1 MKSFKVSI
9 ILPVY
14 NVEKYLGACLD
25 SLLAQT
31 LEEIEIVAVNDG
43 STDGSLQILQAYQAL
58 NPEKLFIYSTE
69 NHGVSRARNYGFAHS
84 HGEYVWFVDSDDYV
98 EPDACRLLYQK
109 ASTDGNDLVL
119 FRYYNVDSQTGAR
132 KEYIA
137 SCHNQNFRVAD
148 KPYELPA
155 ISPYPWIKFIHRD
168 LFNGLHFPEGIRFE
182 DLPVAY
188 LLAVKARSIGYLD
201 QCFYNYRKNVGF
213 LSRLTPSTLHIK
225 NAIIFLKEE
234 MEKLGL
240 FEQYRTELDFIA
252 IRHFF
257 YRFWKLLTNYETD
270 QKELKL
276 QLINELFDYIESNIP
291 DWENNHYVRYS
302 LPPHI
307 ARLLCLYGSRQEMT
321 AFVEACGQMTDQQQ
335 KAWIRDYKLSHKTS
349 PGYQPAEMIRRE
361 QTAAQFYGFA
371 YTGSLAP
378 DPEQILLEASRGK
391 EIPTWILKLLVHLMK
406 NFGEHHIIVSLTE
419 EKHTLFQ
426 ALLSRYLSGQAAAAE
441 NITLVCPDSEE
452 YGKALALS
460 GYIITDGPLP
470 YYFRKEEGQFVLLYC
485 GHKLYPET
493 VLNTPDSTA
502 DTGLW
507 QHTMFMADCLYFN
520 NAQNR
525 DIYLQEC
532 MTAHICKTPYILG
545 SSADIPVIPDE
556 SHRER
561 LRRNLQMEHMQ
572 TILYAPLLP
581 GSYIAD
587 TEQTFRNFMAAL
599 YIFDCEL
606 SDHQVMYL
614 HLDHER
620 EIDFSEFKHIKE
632 MPRDFDVPDFAA
644 ACDIFVSDYHNA
656 LSASFNTGTR
666 TLRFLCGTFFRQE
679 NPQTGCQNA
688 VSDNP
693 CDQRTD
699 SAQANASASSIDSF
713 FPAYPAFDNVPELVR
728 YIGQL
733 DKTVA
738 DSSSDCSH
746 GFDSRDQVT
755 DSPMRI
761 QGISFENSA
770 DSRIEPVHYLTDIVD
785 SLLNGRPLPYY
796 DPKAAEDTPASR
808 TRVLFFTGRKLS
820 QNLVRDFNALATQAP
835 EKEFWLAYND
845 FRNTDSAKYLAQ
857 LSPDCSCLPL
867 KPNPEKGKR
876 WKLASVLTSRMG
888 LHSLYPLSHIL
899 DLGKEEC
906 RKCLGS
912 AQFDEVIITSTDSIK
927 TVATLLAAAPTASYT
942 FDTFNPERYS
952 TSRPYRHQIAFLCR
966 LLKDTGSLELPAE
979 LTGLKL
985 TQNTGRDKGIL

>member
-14 NVEKYLGACLD
+14 NVEKYLSACLD

-43 STDGSLQILQAYQAL
+43 STDGSLQILQAYQSL
-58 NPEKLFIYSTE
+58 NPEKLFIFSTE

-84 HGEYVWFVDSDDYV
+84 HGEYVWFVDSDDFV
-98 EPDACRLLYQK
+98 EPDACRLLYEK
-109 ASTDGNDLVL
+109 ATADGNDLVL
-119 FRYYNVDSQTGAR
+119 FRYYNVDSETGVR

-168 LFNGLHFPEGIRFE
+168 LFNGLCFPEGIRFE

-188 LLAVKARSIGYLD
+188 LLAVKARSIGYVD

-213 LSRLTPSTLHIK
+213 LSRLTPSTLHIR
-225 NAIIFLKEE
+225 NAIIFMKEE

-240 FEQYRTELDFIA
+240 FEQYQTELDFIA
-252 IRHFF
+252 VRHFF

-276 QLINELFDYIESNIP
+276 QLINELFDYMESNIP

-307 ARLLCLYGSRQEMT
+307 GRLLCLYGSRQEMLS
-321 AFVEACGQMTDQQQ
+321 FVEACNGMTVQQQ
-335 KAWIRDYKLSHKTS
+335 KAWIKDYKLSHKTS
-349 PGYQPAEMIRRE
+349 PSYQPAEMIHRE
-361 QTAAQFYGFA
+361 KTSSQFYGFA

-391 EIPTWILKLLVHLMK
+391 EIPTWILKLLVHLLR
-406 NFGEHHIIVSLTE
+406 NFGEHQIIVSLTQ
-419 EKHTLFQ
+419 EKHALFQ
-426 ALLSRYLSGQAAAAE
+426 ALLNRYLSDSTALSE

-460 GYIITDGPLP
+460 GYVITDGPLP

-485 GHKLYPET
+485 GHNLYPET

-520 NAQNR
+520 NVQNR

-532 MTAHICKTPYILG
+532 MTANICKTPYIIG
-545 SSADIPVIPDE
+545 SSTHIPVIPNE
-556 SHRER
+556 SHREK
-561 LRRNLQMEHMQ
+561 LRRSLQMDSMQ

-606 SDHQVMYL
+606 SDHQVLYL

-620 EIDFSEFKHIKE
+620 EIDFSEFRHIKE
-632 MPRDFDVPDFAA
+632 MPKDFDVPDFAA

-656 LSASFNTGTR
+656 LSAKFSTETQII
-666 TLRFLCGTFFRQE
+666 RFLCGTFWNQE
-679 NPQTGCQNA
+679 
-688 VSDNP
+688 DE
-693 CDQRTD
+693 
-699 SAQANASASSIDSF
+699 F
-713 FPAYPAFDNVPELVR
+713 FPEYPAFDNVPELVR
-728 YIGQL
+728 YIRQL
-733 DKTVA
+733 DLGSGETPA
-738 DSSSDCSH
+738 SEE
-746 GFDSRDQVT
+746 
-755 DSPMRI
+755 SP
-761 QGISFENSA
+761 Q
-770 DSRIEPVHYLTDIVD
+770 YLLSDIVD

-796 DPKAAEDTPASR
+796 TPPAASDDTPPR

-820 QNLVRDFNALATQAP
+820 QNLVRDFNALAAQAP

-857 LSPDCSCLPL
+857 LSPDCSSLSL
-867 KPNPEKGKR
+867 KPDPEKGNR

-888 LHSLYPLSHIL
+888 LFSFYPLSHIL
-899 DLGKEEC
+899 DLGKEEYK
-906 RKCLGS
+906 KCMGGTR
-912 AQFDEVIITSTDSIK
+912 FDEVVITSTDSIK
-927 TVATLLAAAPTASYT
+927 TVATLLAAAPKASYT

-966 LLKDTGSLELPAE
+966 MLKDTGSLELPAE

-985 TQNTGRDKGIL
+985 TQSSGKNKDKGML

>member
-14 NVEKYLGACLD
+14 NVEKYLSACLD

-43 STDGSLQILQAYQAL
+43 STDGSLQILQAYQSL
-58 NPEKLFIYSTE
+58 NPEKLFIFSTE

-84 HGEYVWFVDSDDYV
+84 HGEYVWFVDSDDFV
-98 EPDACRLLYQK
+98 EPDACRLLYEK
-109 ASTDGNDLVL
+109 ATADGNDLVL
-119 FRYYNVDSQTGAR
+119 FRYYNVDSETGVR

-168 LFNGLHFPEGIRFE
+168 LFNGLCFPEGIRFE

-188 LLAVKARSIGYLD
+188 LLAVKARSIGYVD

-213 LSRLTPSTLHIK
+213 LSRLTPSTLHIR
-225 NAIIFLKEE
+225 NAIIFMKEE

-240 FEQYRTELDFIA
+240 FEQYQTELDFIA
-252 IRHFF
+252 VRHFF

-276 QLINELFDYIESNIP
+276 QLINELFDYMESNIP
-291 DWENNHYVRYS
+291 DWESNHYVRYS

-307 ARLLCLYGSRQEMT
+307 GRLLCLYGSRQEMIS
-321 AFVEACGQMTDQQQ
+321 FVEACNGMTVQQQ
-335 KAWIRDYKLSHKTS
+335 KAWIKDYKLSHKTS
-349 PGYQPAEMIRRE
+349 PSYQPAEMIHRE
-361 QTAAQFYGFA
+361 KTSSQFYGFA

-391 EIPTWILKLLVHLMK
+391 EIPTWILKLLVHLLR
-406 NFGEHHIIVSLTE
+406 NFGEHQIIVSLTQ
-419 EKHTLFQ
+419 EKHALFQ
-426 ALLSRYLSGQAAAAE
+426 ALLNRYLSDSTALSE

-460 GYIITDGPLP
+460 GYVITDGPLP

-485 GHKLYPET
+485 GHNLYPET

-520 NAQNR
+520 NVQNR

-532 MTAHICKTPYILG
+532 MTADICKTPYIIG
-545 SSADIPVIPDE
+545 SSTHIPVVPNE
-556 SHRER
+556 SHREK
-561 LRRNLQMEHMQ
+561 LRRSLQMDSMQ

-606 SDHQVMYL
+606 SDHQVLYL

-620 EIDFSEFKHIKE
+620 EIDFSEFRHIKE
-632 MPRDFDVPDFAA
+632 MPKDFDVPDFAA

-656 LSASFNTGTR
+656 LSAKFSTGTQII
-666 TLRFLCGTFFRQE
+666 RFLCGTFWNQE
-679 NPQTGCQNA
+679 
-688 VSDNP
+688 DE
-693 CDQRTD
+693 
-699 SAQANASASSIDSF
+699 F
-713 FPAYPAFDNVPELVR
+713 FPEYPAFDNVPESVR

-733 DKTVA
+733 DLGSGETPA
-738 DSSSDCSH
+738 SEE
-746 GFDSRDQVT
+746 
-755 DSPMRI
+755 SP
-761 QGISFENSA
+761 Q
-770 DSRIEPVHYLTDIVD
+770 YLLSDIVD

-796 DPKAAEDTPASR
+796 TPPAASDDTPPR

-820 QNLVRDFNALATQAP
+820 QNLVRDFNALAAQAP

-857 LSPDCSCLPL
+857 LSPDCSSLPL
-867 KPNPEKGKR
+867 KPDPEKGNR

-888 LHSLYPLSHIL
+888 LFSFYPLSHIL
-899 DLGKEEC
+899 ALGKEEYK
-906 RKCLGS
+906 KCMGETR
-912 AQFDEVIITSTDSIK
+912 FDEVVITSTDSIK
-927 TVATLLAAAPTASYT
+927 TVATLLAAAPKASYT

-966 LLKDTGSLELPAE
+966 MLKDTGSLELPAE

-985 TQNTGRDKGIL
+985 TQSSGKNKDKGML

>member
-14 NVEKYLGACLD
+14 NVEKYLSACLD

-43 STDGSLQILQAYQAL
+43 STDGSLQILQAYQSL
-58 NPEKLFIYSTE
+58 NPEKLFIFSTE

-84 HGEYVWFVDSDDYV
+84 HGEYVWFVDSDDFV
-98 EPDACRLLYQK
+98 EPDACRLLYEK
-109 ASTDGNDLVL
+109 ATADGNDLVL
-119 FRYYNVDSQTGAR
+119 FRYYNVDSETGVR

-168 LFNGLHFPEGIRFE
+168 LFNGLCFPEGIRFE

-188 LLAVKARSIGYLD
+188 LLAVKARSIGYVD

-213 LSRLTPSTLHIK
+213 LSRLTPSTLHIR
-225 NAIIFLKEE
+225 NAIIFMKEE

-240 FEQYRTELDFIA
+240 FEQYQTELNFIA
-252 IRHFF
+252 VRHFF

-276 QLINELFDYIESNIP
+276 QLINELFDYMESNIP
-291 DWENNHYVRYS
+291 DWESNHYVRYS

-307 ARLLCLYGSRQEMT
+307 GRLLCLYGSRQEMIS
-321 AFVEACGQMTDQQQ
+321 FVEACNGMTVQQQ
-335 KAWIRDYKLSHKTS
+335 KAWIKDYKLSHKTS
-349 PGYQPAEMIRRE
+349 PSYQPAEIIHRE
-361 QTAAQFYGFA
+361 KTSSQFYGFA

-391 EIPTWILKLLVHLMK
+391 EIPTWILKLLVHLLR
-406 NFGEHHIIVSLTE
+406 NFGEHQIIVSLTQ
-419 EKHTLFQ
+419 EKHALFQ
-426 ALLSRYLSGQAAAAE
+426 ALLNRYLSDSTALSE

-460 GYIITDGPLP
+460 GYVITDGPLP

-485 GHKLYPET
+485 GHNLYPET

-520 NAQNR
+520 NVQNR

-532 MTAHICKTPYILG
+532 MTANICKTPYIIG
-545 SSADIPVIPDE
+545 SSTHIPVIPNE
-556 SHRER
+556 SHREK
-561 LRRNLQMEHMQ
+561 LRRSLQMDSMQ

-606 SDHQVMYL
+606 SDHQVLYL

-620 EIDFSEFKHIKE
+620 EIDFSEFRHIKE
-632 MPRDFDVPDFAA
+632 MPKDFDVPDFAA
-644 ACDIFVSDYHNA
+644 ACDIFISDYHNA
-656 LSASFNTGTR
+656 LSAKFSTGTQII
-666 TLRFLCGTFFRQE
+666 RFLCGTFWNQE
-679 NPQTGCQNA
+679 
-688 VSDNP
+688 DE
-693 CDQRTD
+693 
-699 SAQANASASSIDSF
+699 F
-713 FPAYPAFDNVPELVR
+713 FPEYPAFDNVPELVR

-733 DKTVA
+733 DLGSGETPA
-738 DSSSDCSH
+738 SEE
-746 GFDSRDQVT
+746 
-755 DSPMRI
+755 SP
-761 QGISFENSA
+761 Q
-770 DSRIEPVHYLTDIVD
+770 YLLSDIVD

-796 DPKAAEDTPASR
+796 TPPAASDDTPPR

-820 QNLVRDFNALATQAP
+820 QNLVRDFNALAAQAP

-857 LSPDCSCLPL
+857 LSPDCSSLPL
-867 KPNPEKGKR
+867 KPDPEKGNR

-888 LHSLYPLSHIL
+888 LFSFYPLSHIL
-899 DLGKEEC
+899 ALGKEEYK
-906 RKCLGS
+906 KCMGETR
-912 AQFDEVIITSTDSIK
+912 FDEVVITSTDSIK
-927 TVATLLAAAPTASYT
+927 TVATLLAAAPKASYT

-966 LLKDTGSLELPAE
+966 MLKDTGSLELPAE

-985 TQNTGRDKGIL
+985 TQSSGKNKDKGML

>member
-14 NVEKYLGACLD
+14 NVEKYLSACLD

-43 STDGSLQILQAYQAL
+43 STDGSLQILQAYQSL
-58 NPEKLFIYSTE
+58 NPEKLFIFSTE

-84 HGEYVWFVDSDDYV
+84 HGEYVWFVDSDDFV
-98 EPDACRLLYQK
+98 EPDACRLLYEK
-109 ASTDGNDLVL
+109 ATADGNDLVL
-119 FRYYNVDSQTGAR
+119 FRYYNVDSETGVR

-168 LFNGLHFPEGIRFE
+168 LFNGLCFPEGIRFE

-188 LLAVKARSIGYLD
+188 LLAVKARSIGYVD

-213 LSRLTPSTLHIK
+213 LSRLTPSTLHIR
-225 NAIIFLKEE
+225 NAIIFMKKE

-240 FEQYRTELDFIA
+240 FEQYQTELDFIA
-252 IRHFF
+252 VRHFF

-291 DWENNHYVRYS
+291 NWENNHYVRYS

-307 ARLLCLYGSRQEMT
+307 GRLLCLYGSRQEMIS
-321 AFVEACGQMTDQQQ
+321 FVEACNGMTVQQQ
-335 KAWIRDYKLSHKTS
+335 KAWIKDYKLSHKTS
-349 PGYQPAEMIRRE
+349 PSYQPAEMIHRE
-361 QTAAQFYGFA
+361 KTSSQFYGFA

-391 EIPTWILKLLVHLMK
+391 EIPTWILKLLVHLLR
-406 NFGEHHIIVSLTE
+406 NFGEHQIIVSLTQ
-419 EKHTLFQ
+419 EKHALFQ
-426 ALLSRYLSGQAAAAE
+426 ALLNRYLSDSTALSE

-460 GYIITDGPLP
+460 GYVITDGPLP

-485 GHKLYPET
+485 GHNLYPET

-520 NAQNR
+520 NVQNR

-532 MTAHICKTPYILG
+532 MTANICKTPYIIG
-545 SSADIPVIPDE
+545 SSTHIPVIPNE
-556 SHRER
+556 SHREK
-561 LRRNLQMEHMQ
+561 LRRSLQMDSMQ

-606 SDHQVMYL
+606 SDHQVLYL

-620 EIDFSEFKHIKE
+620 EIDFSEFRHIKE
-632 MPRDFDVPDFAA
+632 MPKDFDVPDFAA

-656 LSASFNTGTR
+656 LSAKFSTGTQII
-666 TLRFLCGTFFRQE
+666 RFLCGTFWNQE
-679 NPQTGCQNA
+679 
-688 VSDNP
+688 DE
-693 CDQRTD
+693 
-699 SAQANASASSIDSF
+699 F
-713 FPAYPAFDNVPELVR
+713 FPEYPAFDNVPELVR

-733 DKTVA
+733 DLGSGETPA
-738 DSSSDCSH
+738 SEE
-746 GFDSRDQVT
+746 
-755 DSPMRI
+755 SP
-761 QGISFENSA
+761 Q
-770 DSRIEPVHYLTDIVD
+770 YLLSDIVD

-796 DPKAAEDTPASR
+796 TPPAASDDTPPR

-820 QNLVRDFNALATQAP
+820 QNLVRDFNALAAQAP

-857 LSPDCSCLPL
+857 LSPDCSSLPL
-867 KPNPEKGKR
+867 KPDPEKGNR

-888 LHSLYPLSHIL
+888 LFSFYPLSHIL
-899 DLGKEEC
+899 ALGKEEYK
-906 RKCLGS
+906 KCMGETR
-912 AQFDEVIITSTDSIK
+912 FDEVVITSTDSIK
-927 TVATLLAAAPTASYT
+927 TVATLLAAAPKASYT

-966 LLKDTGSLELPAE
+966 MLKDTGSLELPAE

-985 TQNTGRDKGIL
+985 TQSSGKNKDKGML

>member
-14 NVEKYLGACLD
+14 NVEKYLSACLD

-43 STDGSLQILQAYQAL
+43 STDGSLQILQAYQSL
-58 NPEKLFIYSTE
+58 NPEKLFIFSTE

-84 HGEYVWFVDSDDYV
+84 HGEYVWFVDSDDFV
-98 EPDACRLLYQK
+98 EPDACRLLYEK
-109 ASTDGNDLVL
+109 ATADGNDLVL
-119 FRYYNVDSQTGAR
+119 FRYYNVDSETGVR

-168 LFNGLHFPEGIRFE
+168 LFNGLCFPEGIRFE

-188 LLAVKARSIGYLD
+188 LLAVKARSIGYVD

-213 LSRLTPSTLHIK
+213 LSRLTPSTLHIR
-225 NAIIFLKEE
+225 NAIIFMKEE

-240 FEQYRTELDFIA
+240 FEQYQTELDFIA
-252 IRHFF
+252 VRHFF

-276 QLINELFDYIESNIP
+276 QLINELFDYMESNIP

-307 ARLLCLYGSRQEMT
+307 GRLLCLYGSRQEMIS
-321 AFVEACGQMTDQQQ
+321 FVEACNGMTVQQQ
-335 KAWIRDYKLSHKTS
+335 KAWIKDYKLSHKTS
-349 PGYQPAEMIRRE
+349 PSYQPAEMIHRE
-361 QTAAQFYGFA
+361 KTSSQFYGFA

-391 EIPTWILKLLVHLMK
+391 EIPTWILKLLVHLLR
-406 NFGEHHIIVSLTE
+406 NFGEHQIIVSLTQ
-419 EKHTLFQ
+419 EKHALFQ
-426 ALLSRYLSGQAAAAE
+426 ALLNRYLSDSTALSE

-460 GYIITDGPLP
+460 GYVITDGPLP

-485 GHKLYPET
+485 GHNLYPET

-520 NAQNR
+520 NVQNR

-532 MTAHICKTPYILG
+532 MTANICKTPYIIG
-545 SSADIPVIPDE
+545 SSTHIPVIPNE
-556 SHRER
+556 SHREK
-561 LRRNLQMEHMQ
+561 LRRSLQMDSMQ

-606 SDHQVMYL
+606 SDHQVLYL

-620 EIDFSEFKHIKE
+620 EIDFSEFRHIKE
-632 MPRDFDVPDFAA
+632 MPKDFDVPDFAA

-656 LSASFNTGTR
+656 LSAKFSTGTQII
-666 TLRFLCGTFFRQE
+666 RFLCGTFWNQE
-679 NPQTGCQNA
+679 
-688 VSDNP
+688 DE
-693 CDQRTD
+693 
-699 SAQANASASSIDSF
+699 F
-713 FPAYPAFDNVPELVR
+713 FPEYPAFDNVPELVR
-728 YIGQL
+728 YIGQ
-733 DKTVA
+733 
-738 DSSSDCSH
+738 
-746 GFDSRDQVT
+746 FDLGSGET
-755 DSPMRI
+755 PASEESP
-761 QGISFENSA
+761 Q
-770 DSRIEPVHYLTDIVD
+770 YLLSDIVD

-796 DPKAAEDTPASR
+796 TPAASDDTSPR

-820 QNLVRDFNALATQAP
+820 QNLVRDFNALAAQAP

-857 LSPDCSCLPL
+857 LSPDCSSLPL
-867 KPNPEKGKR
+867 KPDPEKGNR

-888 LHSLYPLSHIL
+888 LFSFYPLSHIL
-899 DLGKEEC
+899 DLGKEEYK
-906 RKCLGS
+906 KCMGGTR
-912 AQFDEVIITSTDSIK
+912 FDEVVITSTDSIK
-927 TVATLLAAAPTASYT
+927 TVATLLAAAPKTSYT

-966 LLKDTGSLELPAE
+966 MLKDTGSLELPAE

-985 TQNTGRDKGIL
+985 THGSGNNKDKRMF

>member
-14 NVEKYLGACLD
+14 NVEKYLSACLD

-43 STDGSLQILQAYQAL
+43 STDGSLQILQAYQSL
-58 NPEKLFIYSTE
+58 NPEKLFIFSTE

-84 HGEYVWFVDSDDYV
+84 HGEYVWFVDSDDFV
-98 EPDACRLLYQK
+98 EPDACRLLYEK
-109 ASTDGNDLVL
+109 ATADGNDLVL
-119 FRYYNVDSQTGAR
+119 FRYYNVDSETGVR

-168 LFNGLHFPEGIRFE
+168 RFNGLCFPEGIRFE

-188 LLAVKARSIGYLD
+188 LLAVKARSIGYVD

-213 LSRLTPSTLHIK
+213 LSRLTPSTLHIR
-225 NAIIFLKEE
+225 NAIIFMKKE

-240 FEQYRTELDFIA
+240 FEQYQTELDFIA
-252 IRHFF
+252 VRHFF

-291 DWENNHYVRYS
+291 DWESNHYVRYS

-307 ARLLCLYGSRQEMT
+307 GRLLCLYGSRQEMIS
-321 AFVEACGQMTDQQQ
+321 FVEACNGMTVQQQ
-335 KAWIRDYKLSHKTS
+335 KAWIKDYKLSHKTS
-349 PGYQPAEMIRRE
+349 PSYQPAEMIHRE
-361 QTAAQFYGFA
+361 KTSSQFYGFA

-391 EIPTWILKLLVHLMK
+391 EIPTWILKLLVHLLR
-406 NFGEHHIIVSLTE
+406 NFGEHQIIVSLVH
-419 EKHTLFQ
+419 EKHALFQ
-426 ALLSRYLSGQAAAAE
+426 ALLNRYLSDSTALSE

-460 GYIITDGPLP
+460 GYVITDGPLP

-485 GHKLYPET
+485 GHNLYPET

-520 NAQNR
+520 NVQNR

-532 MTAHICKTPYILG
+532 MTANICKTPYIIG
-545 SSADIPVIPDE
+545 SSTHIPVIPNE
-556 SHRER
+556 SHREK
-561 LRRNLQMEHMQ
+561 LRRSLQMDSMQ

-606 SDHQVMYL
+606 SDHQVLYL

-620 EIDFSEFKHIKE
+620 EIDFSEFRHIKE
-632 MPRDFDVPDFAA
+632 MPKDFDVPDFAA
-644 ACDIFVSDYHNA
+644 ACDIFISDYHNA
-656 LSASFNTGTR
+656 LSAKFSTGTQII
-666 TLRFLCGTFFRQE
+666 RFLCGTFWNQE
-679 NPQTGCQNA
+679 
-688 VSDNP
+688 DE
-693 CDQRTD
+693 
-699 SAQANASASSIDSF
+699 F
-713 FPAYPAFDNVPELVR
+713 FPEYPAFDNVPELVR

-733 DKTVA
+733 DLGSGETPA
-738 DSSSDCSH
+738 SEE
-746 GFDSRDQVT
+746 
-755 DSPMRI
+755 SP
-761 QGISFENSA
+761 Q
-770 DSRIEPVHYLTDIVD
+770 YLLSDIVD

-796 DPKAAEDTPASR
+796 TPAASDDTAPR

-820 QNLVRDFNALATQAP
+820 QNLVRDFNALAAQAP

-857 LSPDCSCLPL
+857 LSPDCSSLPL
-867 KPNPEKGKR
+867 KPDPEKGNR

-888 LHSLYPLSHIL
+888 LFSFYPLSHIL
-899 DLGKEEC
+899 DLGEEEYK
-906 RKCLGS
+906 KCMGETR
-912 AQFDEVIITSTDSIK
+912 FDEVVITSTDSIK
-927 TVATLLAAAPTASYT
+927 TVATLLAAAPKASYT

-966 LLKDTGSLELPAE
+966 MLKDTGSLELPAE

-985 TQNTGRDKGIL
+985 TQSSGKNKDKGML

>member
-14 NVEKYLGACLD
+14 NVEKYLSACLD

-43 STDGSLQILQAYQAL
+43 STDGSLQILQAYQSL
-58 NPEKLFIYSTE
+58 NPEKLFIFSTE

-84 HGEYVWFVDSDDYV
+84 HGEYVWFVDSDDFV
-98 EPDACRLLYQK
+98 EPDACRLLYEK
-109 ASTDGNDLVL
+109 ATADGNDLVL
-119 FRYYNVDSQTGAR
+119 FRYYNVDSETGIR

-168 LFNGLHFPEGIRFE
+168 LFNGLCFPEGIRFE

-188 LLAVKARSIGYLD
+188 LLAVKARSIGYVD

-213 LSRLTPSTLHIK
+213 LSRLTPSTLHIR
-225 NAIIFLKEE
+225 NAIIFMKEE

-240 FEQYRTELDFIA
+240 FEQYQTELDFIA
-252 IRHFF
+252 VRHFF

-276 QLINELFDYIESNIP
+276 QLINELFDYMESNIP

-307 ARLLCLYGSRQEMT
+307 GRLLCLYGSRQEMIS
-321 AFVEACGQMTDQQQ
+321 FIEACNGMTVQQQ
-335 KAWIRDYKLSHKTS
+335 KAWIKDYKLSHKTS
-349 PGYQPAEMIRRE
+349 PSYQPAEMIHRE
-361 QTAAQFYGFA
+361 KTSSQFYGFA

-391 EIPTWILKLLVHLMK
+391 EIPTWILKLLVHLLR
-406 NFGEHHIIVSLTE
+406 NFGEHQIIVSLTQ
-419 EKHTLFQ
+419 EKHALFQ
-426 ALLSRYLSGQAAAAE
+426 ALLNRYLSDSTALSE

-460 GYIITDGPLP
+460 GYVITDGPLP

-485 GHKLYPET
+485 GHNLYPET

-520 NAQNR
+520 NVQNR

-532 MTAHICKTPYILG
+532 MTANICKTPYIIG
-545 SSADIPVIPDE
+545 SSTHIPLIPNE
-556 SHRER
+556 SHREK
-561 LRRNLQMEHMQ
+561 LRRSLQMDSMQ

-606 SDHQVMYL
+606 SDHQVLYL

-620 EIDFSEFKHIKE
+620 EIDFSEFRHIKE
-632 MPRDFDVPDFAA
+632 MPKDFDVPDFAA
-644 ACDIFVSDYHNA
+644 ACDIFISDYHNA
-656 LSASFNTGTR
+656 LSAKFSTGTQII
-666 TLRFLCGTFFRQE
+666 RFLCGTFWNQE
-679 NPQTGCQNA
+679 
-688 VSDNP
+688 DE
-693 CDQRTD
+693 
-699 SAQANASASSIDSF
+699 F
-713 FPAYPAFDNVPELVR
+713 FPEYPAFDNVPELVR

-733 DKTVA
+733 DLGSGETPA
-738 DSSSDCSH
+738 SEE
-746 GFDSRDQVT
+746 
-755 DSPMRI
+755 SP
-761 QGISFENSA
+761 Q
-770 DSRIEPVHYLTDIVD
+770 YLLSDIVD

-796 DPKAAEDTPASR
+796 TPPAASDDTPPR

-820 QNLVRDFNALATQAP
+820 QNLVRDFNALAAQAP

-857 LSPDCSCLPL
+857 LSPDCSSLPL
-867 KPNPEKGKR
+867 KPDPEKGNR

-888 LHSLYPLSHIL
+888 LFSFYPLSHIL
-899 DLGKEEC
+899 ALGKEEYK
-906 RKCLGS
+906 KCMGETR
-912 AQFDEVIITSTDSIK
+912 FDEVVITSTDSIK
-927 TVATLLAAAPTASYT
+927 TVATLLAAAPKASYT

-966 LLKDTGSLELPAE
+966 MLKDTGSLELPAE

-985 TQNTGRDKGIL
+985 TQSSGKNKDKGTL

>member
-14 NVEKYLGACLD
+14 NVEKYLSACLD

-43 STDGSLQILQAYQAL
+43 STDGSLQILQAYQSL
-58 NPEKLFIYSTE
+58 NPEKLFIFSTE

-84 HGEYVWFVDSDDYV
+84 HGEYVWFVDSDDFV
-98 EPDACRLLYQK
+98 EPDACRLLYEK
-109 ASTDGNDLVL
+109 ATADGNDLVL
-119 FRYYNVDSQTGAR
+119 FRYYNVDSETGVR
-132 KEYIA
+132 KEYLA

-168 LFNGLHFPEGIRFE
+168 LFNGLCFPEGIRFE

-188 LLAVKARSIGYLD
+188 LLAVKARSIGYVD

-213 LSRLTPSTLHIK
+213 LSRLTTSTLHIR
-225 NAIIFLKEE
+225 NAIIFMKEE

-240 FEQYRTELDFIA
+240 FEQYQTELDFIA
-252 IRHFF
+252 VRHFF

-276 QLINELFDYIESNIP
+276 QLINELFDYMESNIP

-307 ARLLCLYGSRQEMT
+307 GRLLCLYGSRQEMIS
-321 AFVEACGQMTDQQQ
+321 FIEACNGMTVQQQ
-335 KAWIRDYKLSHKTS
+335 KAWIKDYKLSHKTS
-349 PGYQPAEMIRRE
+349 PSYQPAEMIHRE
-361 QTAAQFYGFA
+361 KTSSQFYGFA

-391 EIPTWILKLLVHLMK
+391 EIPTWILKLLVHLLR
-406 NFGEHHIIVSLTE
+406 NFGEHQIIVSLTQ
-419 EKHTLFQ
+419 EKHALFQ
-426 ALLSRYLSGQAAAAE
+426 ALLNRYLSDSTALSE

-460 GYIITDGPLP
+460 GYVITDGPLP

-485 GHKLYPET
+485 GHNLYPET

-520 NAQNR
+520 NVQNR

-532 MTAHICKTPYILG
+532 MTANICKTPYIIG
-545 SSADIPVIPDE
+545 SSTHIPLIPNE
-556 SHRER
+556 SHREK
-561 LRRNLQMEHMQ
+561 LRRSLQMDSMQ

-606 SDHQVMYL
+606 SDHQVLYL
-614 HLDHER
+614 HLDHDR
-620 EIDFSEFKHIKE
+620 EIDFSEFRHIKE
-632 MPRDFDVPDFAA
+632 MPKDFDVPDFAA
-644 ACDIFVSDYHNA
+644 ACDIFISDYHNA
-656 LSASFNTGTR
+656 LSAKFSTGTQII
-666 TLRFLCGTFFRQE
+666 RFLCGTFWNQE
-679 NPQTGCQNA
+679 
-688 VSDNP
+688 DE
-693 CDQRTD
+693 
-699 SAQANASASSIDSF
+699 F
-713 FPAYPAFDNVPELVR
+713 FPEYPAFDNVPELVR

-733 DKTVA
+733 DLGSGETPA
-738 DSSSDCSH
+738 SEE
-746 GFDSRDQVT
+746 
-755 DSPMRI
+755 SP
-761 QGISFENSA
+761 Q
-770 DSRIEPVHYLTDIVD
+770 YLLSDIVD

-796 DPKAAEDTPASR
+796 TPPAASDDTPPR

-820 QNLVRDFNALATQAP
+820 QNLVRDFNALAAQAP

-857 LSPDCSCLPL
+857 LSPDCSSLPL
-867 KPNPEKGKR
+867 KPDPEKGNR

-888 LHSLYPLSHIL
+888 LFSFYPLSHIL
-899 DLGKEEC
+899 ALGKEEYK
-906 RKCLGS
+906 KCMGETR
-912 AQFDEVIITSTDSIK
+912 FDEVVITSTDSIK
-927 TVATLLAAAPTASYT
+927 TVATLLAAAPKASYT

-966 LLKDTGSLELPAE
+966 MLKDTGSLELPAE

-985 TQNTGRDKGIL
+985 TQSSGKNKDKGML

>member
-14 NVEKYLGACLD
+14 NVEKYLSACLD

-43 STDGSLQILQAYQAL
+43 STDGSLQILQAYQSL
-58 NPEKLFIYSTE
+58 NPEKLFIFSTE

-84 HGEYVWFVDSDDYV
+84 HGEYVWFVDSDDFV
-98 EPDACRLLYQK
+98 EPDACRLLYEK
-109 ASTDGNDLVL
+109 ATADGNDLVL
-119 FRYYNVDSQTGAR
+119 FRYYNVDSETGVR

-168 LFNGLHFPEGIRFE
+168 LFNGLCFPEGIRFE

-188 LLAVKARSIGYLD
+188 LLAVKARSIGYVD

-213 LSRLTPSTLHIK
+213 LSRLTPSTLHIR
-225 NAIIFLKEE
+225 NAIIFMKEE

-240 FEQYRTELDFIA
+240 FEQYQTELDFIA
-252 IRHFF
+252 VRHFF

-276 QLINELFDYIESNIP
+276 QLINELFDYMESNIP

-307 ARLLCLYGSRQEMT
+307 GRLLCLYGSRQEMIS
-321 AFVEACGQMTDQQQ
+321 FVEACNGMTVQQQ
-335 KAWIRDYKLSHKTS
+335 KAWIKDYKLSHKTS
-349 PGYQPAEMIRRE
+349 PSYQPAEMIHRE
-361 QTAAQFYGFA
+361 KTSSQFYGFA

-391 EIPTWILKLLVHLMK
+391 EIPTWILKLLVHLLR
-406 NFGEHHIIVSLTE
+406 NFGEHQIIVSLTQ
-419 EKHTLFQ
+419 EKHALFQ
-426 ALLSRYLSGQAAAAE
+426 ALLNRYLSDSTALSE

-460 GYIITDGPLP
+460 GYVITDGPLP

-485 GHKLYPET
+485 GHNLYPET

-520 NAQNR
+520 NVQNR

-532 MTAHICKTPYILG
+532 MTANICKTPYIIG
-545 SSADIPVIPDE
+545 SSTHIPVIPNE
-556 SHRER
+556 SHREK
-561 LRRNLQMEHMQ
+561 LRRSLQMDSMQ

-587 TEQTFRNFMAAL
+587 TEQAFRNFMAAL

-606 SDHQVMYL
+606 SDHQVLYL

-620 EIDFSEFKHIKE
+620 EIDFSEFRHIKE
-632 MPRDFDVPDFAA
+632 MPKDFDVPDFAA
-644 ACDIFVSDYHNA
+644 ACDIFISDYHNA
-656 LSASFNTGTR
+656 LSAKFSTGTQII
-666 TLRFLCGTFFRQE
+666 RFLCGTFWNQE
-679 NPQTGCQNA
+679 
-688 VSDNP
+688 DE
-693 CDQRTD
+693 
-699 SAQANASASSIDSF
+699 F
-713 FPAYPAFDNVPELVR
+713 FPEYPAFDNVPELVR

-733 DKTVA
+733 DLGSGETPA
-738 DSSSDCSH
+738 SEE
-746 GFDSRDQVT
+746 
-755 DSPMRI
+755 SP
-761 QGISFENSA
+761 Q
-770 DSRIEPVHYLTDIVD
+770 YLLSDIVD

-796 DPKAAEDTPASR
+796 TPPAASDDTPPR

-820 QNLVRDFNALATQAP
+820 QNLVRDFNALAAQAP

-857 LSPDCSCLPL
+857 LSPDCSSLPL
-867 KPNPEKGKR
+867 KPDPEKGNR

-888 LHSLYPLSHIL
+888 LFSFYPLSHIL
-899 DLGKEEC
+899 DLGKEEYK
-906 RKCLGS
+906 KCMGETR
-912 AQFDEVIITSTDSIK
+912 FDEVVITSTDSIK
-927 TVATLLAAAPTASYT
+927 TVATLLAAAPKASYT

-966 LLKDTGSLELPAE
+966 MLKDTGSLELPAE

-985 TQNTGRDKGIL
+985 TQSSGKNKDKGML

>member
-14 NVEKYLGACLD
+14 NVEKYLSACLD

-43 STDGSLQILQAYQAL
+43 STDGSLQILQAYQSL
-58 NPEKLFIYSTE
+58 NPEKLFIFSTE

-84 HGEYVWFVDSDDYV
+84 HGEYVWFVDSDDFV
-98 EPDACRLLYQK
+98 EPDACRLLYEK
-109 ASTDGNDLVL
+109 ATADGNDLVL
-119 FRYYNVDSQTGAR
+119 FRYYNVDSETGIR

-168 LFNGLHFPEGIRFE
+168 LFNGLCFPEGIRFE

-188 LLAVKARSIGYLD
+188 LLAVKARSIGYVD

-213 LSRLTPSTLHIK
+213 LSRLTPSTLHIR
-225 NAIIFLKEE
+225 NAIIFMKEE

-240 FEQYRTELDFIA
+240 FEQYQTELDFIA
-252 IRHFF
+252 VRHFF

-276 QLINELFDYIESNIP
+276 QLINELFDYMDSNIP

-307 ARLLCLYGSRQEMT
+307 GRLLCLYGSRQEMIS
-321 AFVEACGQMTDQQQ
+321 FIEACNGMTVQQQ
-335 KAWIRDYKLSHKTS
+335 KAWIKDYKLSHKTS
-349 PGYQPAEMIRRE
+349 PSYQPAEMIHRE
-361 QTAAQFYGFA
+361 KTSSQFYGFA

-391 EIPTWILKLLVHLMK
+391 EIPTWILKLLVHLLR
-406 NFGEHHIIVSLTE
+406 NFGEHQIIVSLTQ
-419 EKHTLFQ
+419 EKHALFQ
-426 ALLSRYLSGQAAAAE
+426 ALLNRYLSDSTALSE

-460 GYIITDGPLP
+460 GYVITDGPLP

-485 GHKLYPET
+485 GHNLYPET

-520 NAQNR
+520 NVQNR

-532 MTAHICKTPYILG
+532 MTANICKTPYIIG
-545 SSADIPVIPDE
+545 SSTHIPVIPNE

-561 LRRNLQMEHMQ
+561 LRRSLQMDSMQ

-606 SDHQVMYL
+606 SDHQVLYL

-620 EIDFSEFKHIKE
+620 EIDFSEFRHIKE
-632 MPRDFDVPDFAA
+632 MPKDFDVPDFAA
-644 ACDIFVSDYHNA
+644 ACDIFISDYHNA
-656 LSASFNTGTR
+656 LSAKFSTGTQII
-666 TLRFLCGTFFRQE
+666 RFLCGTFWNQE
-679 NPQTGCQNA
+679 
-688 VSDNP
+688 DE
-693 CDQRTD
+693 
-699 SAQANASASSIDSF
+699 F
-713 FPAYPAFDNVPELVR
+713 FPEYPAFDNVPELVR

-733 DKTVA
+733 DLGSGETPA
-738 DSSSDCSH
+738 SEE
-746 GFDSRDQVT
+746 
-755 DSPMRI
+755 SP
-761 QGISFENSA
+761 Q
-770 DSRIEPVHYLTDIVD
+770 YLLSDIVD

-796 DPKAAEDTPASR
+796 TPPAASDDTPPR

-820 QNLVRDFNALATQAP
+820 QNLVRDFNALAAQAP

-857 LSPDCSCLPL
+857 LSPDCSSLPL
-867 KPNPEKGKR
+867 KPDPEKGNR

-888 LHSLYPLSHIL
+888 LFSFYPLSHIL
-899 DLGKEEC
+899 ALGKEEYK
-906 RKCLGS
+906 KCMGETR
-912 AQFDEVIITSTDSIK
+912 FDEVVITSTDSIK
-927 TVATLLAAAPTASYT
+927 TVATLLAAAPKASYT

-966 LLKDTGSLELPAE
+966 MLKDTGSLELPAE

-985 TQNTGRDKGIL
+985 TQSSGKNKDKGML

>member
-14 NVEKYLGACLD
+14 NVEKYLSACLD

-43 STDGSLQILQAYQAL
+43 STDGSLQILQAYQSL
-58 NPEKLFIYSTE
+58 NPEKLFIFSTE

-84 HGEYVWFVDSDDYV
+84 HGEYVWFVDSDDFV
-98 EPDACRLLYQK
+98 EPDACRLLYEK
-109 ASTDGNDLVL
+109 ATADGNDLVL
-119 FRYYNVDSQTGAR
+119 FRYYNVDSETGVR

-137 SCHNQNFRVAD
+137 SCHNQNFCVAD

-168 LFNGLHFPEGIRFE
+168 LFNGLCFPEGIRFE

-188 LLAVKARSIGYLD
+188 LLAVKARSIGYVD

-213 LSRLTPSTLHIK
+213 LSRLTPSTLHIR
-225 NAIIFLKEE
+225 NAIIFMKEE

-240 FEQYRTELDFIA
+240 FEQYQTELDFIA
-252 IRHFF
+252 VRHFF

-276 QLINELFDYIESNIP
+276 QLINELFDYMESNIP
-291 DWENNHYVRYS
+291 DWESNHYVRYS

-307 ARLLCLYGSRQEMT
+307 GRLLCLYGSRQEMIS
-321 AFVEACGQMTDQQQ
+321 FVEACNGMTVQQQ
-335 KAWIRDYKLSHKTS
+335 KAWIKDYKLSHKTS
-349 PGYQPAEMIRRE
+349 PSYQPAEMIHRE
-361 QTAAQFYGFA
+361 KTSSQFYGFA

-391 EIPTWILKLLVHLMK
+391 EIPTWILKLLVHLLR
-406 NFGEHHIIVSLTE
+406 NFGEHQIIVSLTQ
-419 EKHTLFQ
+419 EKHALFQ
-426 ALLSRYLSGQAAAAE
+426 ALLNRYLSDSTALSE

-460 GYIITDGPLP
+460 GYVITDGPLP

-485 GHKLYPET
+485 GHNLYPET

-520 NAQNR
+520 NVQNR

-532 MTAHICKTPYILG
+532 MTANICKTPYIIG
-545 SSADIPVIPDE
+545 SSTHIPVIPNE
-556 SHRER
+556 SHREK
-561 LRRNLQMEHMQ
+561 LRRSLQMDSMQ

-606 SDHQVMYL
+606 SDHQVLYL

-620 EIDFSEFKHIKE
+620 EIDFSEFRHIKE
-632 MPRDFDVPDFAA
+632 MPKDFDVPDFAA

-656 LSASFNTGTR
+656 LSAKFSTETQII
-666 TLRFLCGTFFRQE
+666 RFLCGTFWNQE
-679 NPQTGCQNA
+679 
-688 VSDNP
+688 DE
-693 CDQRTD
+693 
-699 SAQANASASSIDSF
+699 F
-713 FPAYPAFDNVPELVR
+713 FPEYPAFDNVPELVR

-733 DKTVA
+733 DLGSGETPA
-738 DSSSDCSH
+738 SEE
-746 GFDSRDQVT
+746 
-755 DSPMRI
+755 SP
-761 QGISFENSA
+761 Q
-770 DSRIEPVHYLTDIVD
+770 YLLSDIVD

-796 DPKAAEDTPASR
+796 TPAVSDDTPPR

-820 QNLVRDFNALATQAP
+820 QNLVRDFNALAAQAP

-857 LSPDCSCLPL
+857 LSPDCSSLPL
-867 KPNPEKGKR
+867 KPDPEKGKR

-888 LHSLYPLSHIL
+888 LFSFYPLSHIL
-899 DLGKEEC
+899 DLGKEEYK
-906 RKCLGS
+906 KCMGGTR
-912 AQFDEVIITSTDSIK
+912 FDEVVITSTDSIK
-927 TVATLLAAAPTASYT
+927 TVATLLAAAPKTSYT

-966 LLKDTGSLELPAE
+966 MLKDTGSLELPAE

-985 TQNTGRDKGIL
+985 TQSSGKNKDKGML

>member
-14 NVEKYLGACLD
+14 NVEKYLSACLD

-43 STDGSLQILQAYQAL
+43 STDGSLQILQAYQSL
-58 NPEKLFIYSTE
+58 NPEKLFIFSTE

-84 HGEYVWFVDSDDYV
+84 HGEYVWFVDSDDFV
-98 EPDACRLLYQK
+98 EPDACRLLYEK
-109 ASTDGNDLVL
+109 ATADGNDLVL
-119 FRYYNVDSQTGAR
+119 FRYYNVDSETGVR

-168 LFNGLHFPEGIRFE
+168 LFNGLCFPEGIRFE

-188 LLAVKARSIGYLD
+188 LLAVKARSIGYVD

-213 LSRLTPSTLHIK
+213 LSRLTPSTLHIR
-225 NAIIFLKEE
+225 NAIIFMKEE

-240 FEQYRTELDFIA
+240 FEQYQTELDFIA
-252 IRHFF
+252 VRHFF

-276 QLINELFDYIESNIP
+276 QLINELFDYMESNIP

-307 ARLLCLYGSRQEMT
+307 GRLLCLYGSRQEMSS
-321 AFVEACGQMTDQQQ
+321 FVEACNGMTVQQQ
-335 KAWIRDYKLSHKTS
+335 KAWIKDYKLSHKTS
-349 PGYQPAEMIRRE
+349 PSYQPAEMIHRE
-361 QTAAQFYGFA
+361 KTSSQFYGFA

-391 EIPTWILKLLVHLMK
+391 EIPTWILKLLVHLLR
-406 NFGEHHIIVSLTE
+406 NFGEHQIIVSLTQ
-419 EKHTLFQ
+419 EKHALFQ
-426 ALLSRYLSGQAAAAE
+426 ALLNRYLSDSTALSE

-460 GYIITDGPLP
+460 GYVITDGPLP

-485 GHKLYPET
+485 GHNLYPET

-520 NAQNR
+520 NVQNR

-532 MTAHICKTPYILG
+532 MTANICKTPYIIG
-545 SSADIPVIPDE
+545 SSTHIPVIPNE
-556 SHRER
+556 SHREK
-561 LRRNLQMEHMQ
+561 LRRSLQMDSMQ

-606 SDHQVMYL
+606 SDHQVLYL

-620 EIDFSEFKHIKE
+620 EIDFSEFRHIKE
-632 MPRDFDVPDFAA
+632 MPKDFDVPDFAA

-656 LSASFNTGTR
+656 LSAKFSTETQII
-666 TLRFLCGTFFRQE
+666 RFLCGTFWNQE
-679 NPQTGCQNA
+679 
-688 VSDNP
+688 DE
-693 CDQRTD
+693 
-699 SAQANASASSIDSF
+699 F
-713 FPAYPAFDNVPELVR
+713 FPEYPAFDNVPELVR

-733 DKTVA
+733 DLGSGETPA
-738 DSSSDCSH
+738 SEE
-746 GFDSRDQVT
+746 
-755 DSPMRI
+755 SP
-761 QGISFENSA
+761 Q
-770 DSRIEPVHYLTDIVD
+770 YLLSDIVD

-796 DPKAAEDTPASR
+796 TPAVSDDTPPR

-820 QNLVRDFNALATQAP
+820 QNLVRDFNVLAAQAP

-845 FRNTDSAKYLAQ
+845 FRNTDCAKYLAQ
-857 LSPDCSCLPL
+857 LSPDCSSLPL
-867 KPNPEKGKR
+867 KPDPEKGKR

-888 LHSLYPLSHIL
+888 LFSFYPLSHIL
-899 DLGKEEC
+899 DLGKEEYK
-906 RKCLGS
+906 KCMGGTR
-912 AQFDEVIITSTDSIK
+912 FDEVIITSTDSIK
-927 TVATLLAAAPTASYT
+927 TVATLLAAAPKTSYT

-966 LLKDTGSLELPAE
+966 MLKDTGSLELPAE

-985 TQNTGRDKGIL
+985 THGSGNNKDKRML

>member
-14 NVEKYLGACLD
+14 NVEKYLSACLD

-43 STDGSLQILQAYQAL
+43 STDGSLQILQAYQSL
-58 NPEKLFIYSTE
+58 NPEKLFIFSTE

-84 HGEYVWFVDSDDYV
+84 HGEYVWFVDSDDFV
-98 EPDACRLLYQK
+98 EPDACRLLYEK
-109 ASTDGNDLVL
+109 ATADGNDLVL
-119 FRYYNVDSQTGAR
+119 FRYYNVDSETGIR

-155 ISPYPWIKFIHRD
+155 ISPYPWIKFIHRN
-168 LFNGLHFPEGIRFE
+168 LFNGLCFPEGIRFE

-188 LLAVKARSIGYLD
+188 LLAVKARSIGYVD

-213 LSRLTPSTLHIK
+213 LSRLTTSTLHIR
-225 NAIIFLKEE
+225 NAIIFMKEE

-240 FEQYRTELDFIA
+240 FEQYQAELDFIA
-252 IRHFF
+252 VRHFF
-257 YRFWKLLTNYETD
+257 YRFWKLLTNYETN

-276 QLINELFDYIESNIP
+276 QLINELFDYMESNIP

-307 ARLLCLYGSRQEMT
+307 VRLLCLYGSRQEMIS
-321 AFVEACGQMTDQQQ
+321 FIEACNGMTVQQQ
-335 KAWIRDYKLSHKTS
+335 KAWIKDYKLSHKTS
-349 PGYQPAEMIRRE
+349 PSYQPVEMIHRE
-361 QTAAQFYGFA
+361 KTSSQFYGFA

-391 EIPTWILKLLVHLMK
+391 EIPTWILKLLVHLLE
-406 NFGEHHIIVSLTE
+406 NFGEHQIIVSLTQ
-419 EKHTLFQ
+419 EKHALFQ
-426 ALLSRYLSGQAAAAE
+426 ALLNRYLSDNTALSE

-460 GYIITDGPLP
+460 GYVITDGPLP

-485 GHKLYPET
+485 GHNLYPET

-520 NAQNR
+520 NVQNR

-532 MTAHICKTPYILG
+532 MTANICKTPYIIG
-545 SSADIPVIPDE
+545 SSTHIPLIPNE
-556 SHRER
+556 SHREK
-561 LRRNLQMEHMQ
+561 LRRSLQMDSMQ

-606 SDHQVMYL
+606 SDHQVLYL

-620 EIDFSEFKHIKE
+620 EIDFSEFRHIKE
-632 MPRDFDVPDFAA
+632 MPKDFDVPDFAA
-644 ACDIFVSDYHNA
+644 ACDIFISDYHNA
-656 LSASFNTGTR
+656 LSAKFSTGTQII
-666 TLRFLCGTFFRQE
+666 RFLCGTFWNQE
-679 NPQTGCQNA
+679 
-688 VSDNP
+688 DE
-693 CDQRTD
+693 
-699 SAQANASASSIDSF
+699 F
-713 FPAYPAFDNVPELVR
+713 FPEYPAFDNVPELVR

-733 DKTVA
+733 DLGSGETPA
-738 DSSSDCSH
+738 SEE
-746 GFDSRDQVT
+746 
-755 DSPMRI
+755 SP
-761 QGISFENSA
+761 Q
-770 DSRIEPVHYLTDIVD
+770 YLLSDIVD

-796 DPKAAEDTPASR
+796 TPPAASDDTPPR

-820 QNLVRDFNALATQAP
+820 QNLVRDFNALAAQAP

-857 LSPDCSCLPL
+857 LSPDCSSLPL
-867 KPNPEKGKR
+867 KPDPEKGNR

-888 LHSLYPLSHIL
+888 LFSFYPLSHIL
-899 DLGKEEC
+899 DLGTEEYK
-906 RKCLGS
+906 KCMGETR
-912 AQFDEVIITSTDSIK
+912 FDEVVITSTDSIK
-927 TVATLLAAAPTASYT
+927 TVATLLAAAPKASYT

-966 LLKDTGSLELPAE
+966 MLKDTGSLELPAE

-985 TQNTGRDKGIL
+985 TQSSGKNKDKGML

>member
-14 NVEKYLGACLD
+14 NVEKYLSACLD

-43 STDGSLQILQAYQAL
+43 STDGSLQILQAYQSL
-58 NPEKLFIYSTE
+58 NPEKLFIFSTE

-84 HGEYVWFVDSDDYV
+84 HGEYVWFVDSDDFV
-98 EPDACRLLYQK
+98 EPDACRLLYEK
-109 ASTDGNDLVL
+109 ATADGNDLVL
-119 FRYYNVDSQTGAR
+119 FRYYNVDSETGVR

-168 LFNGLHFPEGIRFE
+168 LFNGLCFPEGIRFE

-188 LLAVKARSIGYLD
+188 LLAVKARSIGYVD

-213 LSRLTPSTLHIK
+213 LSRLTTSTLHIR
-225 NAIIFLKEE
+225 NAIIFMKEE

-240 FEQYRTELDFIA
+240 FEQYQTELDFIA
-252 IRHFF
+252 VRHFF

-276 QLINELFDYIESNIP
+276 QLINELFDYMESNIP

-307 ARLLCLYGSRQEMT
+307 GRLLCLYGSRQEMIS
-321 AFVEACGQMTDQQQ
+321 FIEACNGMTVQQQ
-335 KAWIRDYKLSHKTS
+335 KAWIKDYKLSHKTS
-349 PGYQPAEMIRRE
+349 PSYQPAEMIHRE
-361 QTAAQFYGFA
+361 KTSSQFYGFA

-391 EIPTWILKLLVHLMK
+391 EIPTWILKLLVHLLR
-406 NFGEHHIIVSLTE
+406 NFGEHQIIVSLTQ
-419 EKHTLFQ
+419 EKHALFQ
-426 ALLSRYLSGQAAAAE
+426 ALLNRYLSDSTALSE

-460 GYIITDGPLP
+460 GYVITDGPLP

-485 GHKLYPET
+485 GHNLYPET

-520 NAQNR
+520 NVQNR

-532 MTAHICKTPYILG
+532 MTANICKTPYIIG
-545 SSADIPVIPDE
+545 SSTHIPLIPNE
-556 SHRER
+556 SHREK
-561 LRRNLQMEHMQ
+561 LRRSLQMDSMQ

-606 SDHQVMYL
+606 SDHQVLYL
-614 HLDHER
+614 HLDHDR
-620 EIDFSEFKHIKE
+620 EIDFSEFRHIKE
-632 MPRDFDVPDFAA
+632 MPKDFDVPDFAA
-644 ACDIFVSDYHNA
+644 ACDIFISDYHNA
-656 LSASFNTGTR
+656 LSAKFSTGTQII
-666 TLRFLCGTFFRQE
+666 RFLCGTFWNQE
-679 NPQTGCQNA
+679 
-688 VSDNP
+688 DE
-693 CDQRTD
+693 
-699 SAQANASASSIDSF
+699 F
-713 FPAYPAFDNVPELVR
+713 FPEYPAFDNVPELVR

-733 DKTVA
+733 DLGSGETPA
-738 DSSSDCSH
+738 SEE
-746 GFDSRDQVT
+746 
-755 DSPMRI
+755 SP
-761 QGISFENSA
+761 Q
-770 DSRIEPVHYLTDIVD
+770 YLLSDIVD

-796 DPKAAEDTPASR
+796 TPPAASDDTPPR

-820 QNLVRDFNALATQAP
+820 QNLVRDFNALAAQAP

-857 LSPDCSCLPL
+857 LSPDCSSLPL
-867 KPNPEKGKR
+867 KPDPEKGNR

-888 LHSLYPLSHIL
+888 LFSFYPLSHIL
-899 DLGKEEC
+899 ALGKEEYK
-906 RKCLGS
+906 KCMRETR
-912 AQFDEVIITSTDSIK
+912 FDEVVITSTDSIK
-927 TVATLLAAAPTASYT
+927 TVATLLAAAPKASYT

-966 LLKDTGSLELPAE
+966 MLKDTGSLELPAE

-985 TQNTGRDKGIL
+985 TQSSGKNKDKGML

>member
-14 NVEKYLGACLD
+14 NVEKYLSACLD

-43 STDGSLQILQAYQAL
+43 STDGSLQILQAYQSL
-58 NPEKLFIYSTE
+58 NPEKLFIFSTE

-84 HGEYVWFVDSDDYV
+84 HGEYVWFVDSDDFV
-98 EPDACRLLYQK
+98 EPDACRLLYEK
-109 ASTDGNDLVL
+109 ATADGNDLVL
-119 FRYYNVDSQTGAR
+119 FRYYNVDSETGVR

-155 ISPYPWIKFIHRD
+155 ISPYPWIKFIHKD
-168 LFNGLHFPEGIRFE
+168 LFNGLCFPEGIRFE

-188 LLAVKARSIGYLD
+188 LLAVKARSIGYVD

-213 LSRLTPSTLHIK
+213 LSRLTPSTLHIR
-225 NAIIFLKEE
+225 NAIIFMKEE

-240 FEQYRTELDFIA
+240 FEQYQAELDFIA
-252 IRHFF
+252 VRHFF
-257 YRFWKLLTNYETD
+257 YRFWKLLTNYETN

-276 QLINELFDYIESNIP
+276 QLINELFDYMESNIP

-307 ARLLCLYGSRQEMT
+307 GRLLCLYGSRQEMIS
-321 AFVEACGQMTDQQQ
+321 FIEACNGMTVQQQ
-335 KAWIRDYKLSHKTS
+335 KAWIKDYKLSHKTS
-349 PGYQPAEMIRRE
+349 PSYQPAEMIHRE
-361 QTAAQFYGFA
+361 KTSSQFYGFA

-391 EIPTWILKLLVHLMK
+391 EIPTWILKLLVHLLR
-406 NFGEHHIIVSLTE
+406 NFGEHQIIVSLTQ
-419 EKHTLFQ
+419 EKHALFQ
-426 ALLSRYLSGQAAAAE
+426 ALLNRYLSDSTALSE

-460 GYIITDGPLP
+460 GYVITDGPLP

-485 GHKLYPET
+485 GHNLYPET

-520 NAQNR
+520 NVQNR

-532 MTAHICKTPYILG
+532 MTANICKTPYIIG
-545 SSADIPVIPDE
+545 SSTHIPVIPNE
-556 SHRER
+556 SHREK
-561 LRRNLQMEHMQ
+561 LRRSLQMDSMQ

-606 SDHQVMYL
+606 SDHQVLYL

-620 EIDFSEFKHIKE
+620 EIDFSEFRHIKE
-632 MPRDFDVPDFAA
+632 MPKDFDVPDFAA

-656 LSASFNTGTR
+656 LSAKFSTGTQII
-666 TLRFLCGTFFRQE
+666 RFLCGTFWNQE
-679 NPQTGCQNA
+679 
-688 VSDNP
+688 DE
-693 CDQRTD
+693 
-699 SAQANASASSIDSF
+699 F
-713 FPAYPAFDNVPELVR
+713 FPEYPAFDNVPELVR

-733 DKTVA
+733 DLGSGETPA
-738 DSSSDCSH
+738 SEE
-746 GFDSRDQVT
+746 
-755 DSPMRI
+755 SP
-761 QGISFENSA
+761 Q
-770 DSRIEPVHYLTDIVD
+770 YLLSDIVD

-796 DPKAAEDTPASR
+796 TPPAASDDTPPR

-820 QNLVRDFNALATQAP
+820 QNLVRDFNALAAQAP

-857 LSPDCSCLPL
+857 LSPDCSSLPL
-867 KPNPEKGKR
+867 KPDPEKGNR

-888 LHSLYPLSHIL
+888 LFSFYPLSHIL
-899 DLGKEEC
+899 DLGKEEYK
-906 RKCLGS
+906 KCMGETR
-912 AQFDEVIITSTDSIK
+912 FDEVVITSTDSIK
-927 TVATLLAAAPTASYT
+927 TVATLLAAAPKASYT

-966 LLKDTGSLELPAE
+966 MLKDTGSLELPAE

-985 TQNTGRDKGIL
+985 TQSSGKNKDKGML

>member
-14 NVEKYLGACLD
+14 NVEKYLSACLD

-43 STDGSLQILQAYQAL
+43 STDGSLQILQAYQSL
-58 NPEKLFIYSTE
+58 NPEKLFIFSTE

-84 HGEYVWFVDSDDYV
+84 HGEYVWFVDSDDFV
-98 EPDACRLLYQK
+98 EPDACRLLYEK
-109 ASTDGNDLVL
+109 ATADGNDLVL
-119 FRYYNVDSQTGAR
+119 FRYYNVDSETGVR

-168 LFNGLHFPEGIRFE
+168 LFNGLCFPEGIRFE

-188 LLAVKARSIGYLD
+188 LLAVKARSIGYVD

-213 LSRLTPSTLHIK
+213 LSRLTPSTLHIR
-225 NAIIFLKEE
+225 NAIIFMKEE

-240 FEQYRTELDFIA
+240 FEQYQTELDFIA
-252 IRHFF
+252 VRHFF

-276 QLINELFDYIESNIP
+276 QLINELFDYMESNIP

-307 ARLLCLYGSRQEMT
+307 GRLLCLYGSRQEMIS
-321 AFVEACGQMTDQQQ
+321 FVEACNGMTVQQQ
-335 KAWIRDYKLSHKTS
+335 KAWIKDYKLSHKTS
-349 PGYQPAEMIRRE
+349 PSYQPAEMIHRE
-361 QTAAQFYGFA
+361 KTSSQFYGFA

-391 EIPTWILKLLVHLMK
+391 EIPTWILKLLVHLLG
-406 NFGEHHIIVSLTE
+406 NFGEHQIIVSLTQ
-419 EKHTLFQ
+419 EKHALFQ
-426 ALLSRYLSGQAAAAE
+426 ALLNRYLSDSTALSE

-452 YGKALALS
+452 YGKVLALS
-460 GYIITDGPLP
+460 GYVITDGPLP

-485 GHKLYPET
+485 GHNLYPET

-520 NAQNR
+520 NVQNR

-532 MTAHICKTPYILG
+532 MTANICKTPYIIG
-545 SSADIPVIPDE
+545 SSTHIPVIPNE
-556 SHRER
+556 SHREK
-561 LRRNLQMEHMQ
+561 LRRSLQMDSMQ

-606 SDHQVMYL
+606 SDHQVLYL

-620 EIDFSEFKHIKE
+620 EIDFSEFRHIKE
-632 MPRDFDVPDFAA
+632 MPKDFDVPDFAA

-656 LSASFNTGTR
+656 LSAKFSTGTQII
-666 TLRFLCGTFFRQE
+666 RFLCGTFWNQE
-679 NPQTGCQNA
+679 
-688 VSDNP
+688 DE
-693 CDQRTD
+693 
-699 SAQANASASSIDSF
+699 F
-713 FPAYPAFDNVPELVR
+713 FPEYPAFDNVPELVR
-728 YIGQL
+728 YIGQ
-733 DKTVA
+733 
-738 DSSSDCSH
+738 
-746 GFDSRDQVT
+746 FDLGSGET
-755 DSPMRI
+755 PASEESP
-761 QGISFENSA
+761 Q
-770 DSRIEPVHYLTDIVD
+770 YLLSDIVD

-796 DPKAAEDTPASR
+796 TPAASDDTSPR

-820 QNLVRDFNALATQAP
+820 QNLVRDFNALAAQAP

-857 LSPDCSCLPL
+857 LSPDCSSLPL
-867 KPNPEKGKR
+867 KPDPEKGNR

-888 LHSLYPLSHIL
+888 LFSFYPLSHIL
-899 DLGKEEC
+899 DLGKEEYK
-906 RKCLGS
+906 KCMGETR
-912 AQFDEVIITSTDSIK
+912 FDEVVITSTDSIK
-927 TVATLLAAAPTASYT
+927 TVATLLAAASKTSYT

-966 LLKDTGSLELPAE
+966 MLKDTGSLELPAE

-985 TQNTGRDKGIL
+985 THGSGNNKDKRML

>member
-14 NVEKYLGACLD
+14 NVEKYLSACLD

-43 STDGSLQILQAYQAL
+43 STDGSLQILQAYQSL
-58 NPEKLFIYSTE
+58 NPEKLFIFSTE

-84 HGEYVWFVDSDDYV
+84 HGEYVWFVDSDDFV
-98 EPDACRLLYQK
+98 EPDACRLLYEK
-109 ASTDGNDLVL
+109 ATADGNDLVL
-119 FRYYNVDSQTGAR
+119 FRYYNVDSETGVR

-155 ISPYPWIKFIHRD
+155 ISPYPWIKFIHRY
-168 LFNGLHFPEGIRFE
+168 LFNGLCFPEGIRFE

-188 LLAVKARSIGYLD
+188 LLAVKARSIGYVD

-213 LSRLTPSTLHIK
+213 LSRLTPSTLHIR
-225 NAIIFLKEE
+225 NAIIFMKEE

-240 FEQYRTELDFIA
+240 FEQYQTELDFIA
-252 IRHFF
+252 VRHFF

-276 QLINELFDYIESNIP
+276 QLINELFDYMESNIP

-307 ARLLCLYGSRQEMT
+307 GRLLCLYGSRQEMIS
-321 AFVEACGQMTDQQQ
+321 FVEACNGMTVQQQ
-335 KAWIRDYKLSHKTS
+335 KAWIKDYKLSHKTS
-349 PGYQPAEMIRRE
+349 PSYQPAEMIHRE
-361 QTAAQFYGFA
+361 KTSSQFYGFA

-391 EIPTWILKLLVHLMK
+391 EIPTWILKLLVHLLR
-406 NFGEHHIIVSLTE
+406 NFGEHQIIVSLTQ
-419 EKHTLFQ
+419 EKHALFQ
-426 ALLSRYLSGQAAAAE
+426 ALLNRYLSDSTALSE

-460 GYIITDGPLP
+460 GYVITDGPLP

-485 GHKLYPET
+485 GHNLYPET
-493 VLNTPDSTA
+493 ILNTPDSTA

-520 NAQNR
+520 NVQNR

-532 MTAHICKTPYILG
+532 MTANICKTPYIIG
-545 SSADIPVIPDE
+545 SSTHIPVIPNE
-556 SHRER
+556 SHREK
-561 LRRNLQMEHMQ
+561 LRRSLQMDSMQ

-606 SDHQVMYL
+606 SDHQVLYL

-620 EIDFSEFKHIKE
+620 EIDFSEFRHIKE
-632 MPRDFDVPDFAA
+632 MPKDFDVPDFAA
-644 ACDIFVSDYHNA
+644 ACDIFISDYHNA
-656 LSASFNTGTR
+656 LSAKFSTGTQII
-666 TLRFLCGTFFRQE
+666 RFLCGTFWNQE
-679 NPQTGCQNA
+679 
-688 VSDNP
+688 DE
-693 CDQRTD
+693 
-699 SAQANASASSIDSF
+699 F
-713 FPAYPAFDNVPELVR
+713 FPEYPAFDNVPELVR

-733 DKTVA
+733 DLGSGETPA
-738 DSSSDCSH
+738 SEE
-746 GFDSRDQVT
+746 
-755 DSPMRI
+755 SP
-761 QGISFENSA
+761 Q
-770 DSRIEPVHYLTDIVD
+770 YLLSDIVD

-796 DPKAAEDTPASR
+796 TPPAASDDTPPR

-820 QNLVRDFNALATQAP
+820 QNLVRDFNALAAQAP

-857 LSPDCSCLPL
+857 LSPDCSSLPL
-867 KPNPEKGKR
+867 KPDPEKGKR

-888 LHSLYPLSHIL
+888 LFSFYPLSHIL
-899 DLGKEEC
+899 DLGKEEYK
-906 RKCLGS
+906 KCMGGTR
-912 AQFDEVIITSTDSIK
+912 FDEVVITSTDSIK
-927 TVATLLAAAPTASYT
+927 TVATLLAAAPKASYT

-966 LLKDTGSLELPAE
+966 MLKDTGSLELPAE

-985 TQNTGRDKGIL
+985 THGSGNNKDKRML

>member
-14 NVEKYLGACLD
+14 NVEKYLSACLD

-43 STDGSLQILQAYQAL
+43 STDGSLQILQAYQSL
-58 NPEKLFIYSTE
+58 NPEKLFIFSTE

-84 HGEYVWFVDSDDYV
+84 HGEYVWFVDSDDFV
-98 EPDACRLLYQK
+98 EPDACRLLYEK
-109 ASTDGNDLVL
+109 ATADGNDLVL
-119 FRYYNVDSQTGAR
+119 FRYYNVDSETGVR

-168 LFNGLHFPEGIRFE
+168 LFNGLCFPEGIRFE

-188 LLAVKARSIGYLD
+188 LLAVKARSIGYVD

-213 LSRLTPSTLHIK
+213 LSRLTPSTLHIR
-225 NAIIFLKEE
+225 NAIIFMKEE

-240 FEQYRTELDFIA
+240 FEQYQTELDFIA
-252 IRHFF
+252 VRHFF

-276 QLINELFDYIESNIP
+276 QLINELFDYMESNIP

-307 ARLLCLYGSRQEMT
+307 GRLLCLYGSRQEMIS
-321 AFVEACGQMTDQQQ
+321 FVEACNGMTVQQQ
-335 KAWIRDYKLSHKTS
+335 KAWIKDYKLSHKTS
-349 PGYQPAEMIRRE
+349 PSYQPAEMIHRE
-361 QTAAQFYGFA
+361 KTSSQFYGFA

-391 EIPTWILKLLVHLMK
+391 EIPTWILKLLVHLLG
-406 NFGEHHIIVSLTE
+406 NFGEHQIIVSLTQ
-419 EKHTLFQ
+419 EKHALFQ
-426 ALLSRYLSGQAAAAE
+426 ALLNRYLSDSTALSE

-452 YGKALALS
+452 YGKVLALS
-460 GYIITDGPLP
+460 GYVITDGPLP

-485 GHKLYPET
+485 GHNLYPET

-520 NAQNR
+520 NVQNR

-532 MTAHICKTPYILG
+532 MTANICKTPYIIG
-545 SSADIPVIPDE
+545 SSTHIPVIPNE
-556 SHRER
+556 SHREK
-561 LRRNLQMEHMQ
+561 LRRSLQMDSMQ

-606 SDHQVMYL
+606 SDHQVLYL

-620 EIDFSEFKHIKE
+620 EIDFSEFRHIKE
-632 MPRDFDVPDFAA
+632 MPKDFDVPDFAA

-656 LSASFNTGTR
+656 LSAKFSTGTQII
-666 TLRFLCGTFFRQE
+666 RFLCGTFWNQE
-679 NPQTGCQNA
+679 
-688 VSDNP
+688 DE
-693 CDQRTD
+693 
-699 SAQANASASSIDSF
+699 F
-713 FPAYPAFDNVPELVR
+713 FPEYPAFDNVPELVR
-728 YIGQL
+728 YIGQ
-733 DKTVA
+733 
-738 DSSSDCSH
+738 
-746 GFDSRDQVT
+746 FDLGSGET
-755 DSPMRI
+755 PASEESP
-761 QGISFENSA
+761 Q
-770 DSRIEPVHYLTDIVD
+770 YLLSDIVD

-796 DPKAAEDTPASR
+796 TPAASDDTSPR

-820 QNLVRDFNALATQAP
+820 QNLVRDFNALAAQAP

-857 LSPDCSCLPL
+857 LSPDCSSLPL
-867 KPNPEKGKR
+867 KPDPEKGNR

-888 LHSLYPLSHIL
+888 LFSFYPLSHIL
-899 DLGKEEC
+899 DLGKEEYK
-906 RKCLGS
+906 KCMGETR
-912 AQFDEVIITSTDSIK
+912 FDEVVITSTDSIK
-927 TVATLLAAAPTASYT
+927 TVATLLAAAPKASYT

-966 LLKDTGSLELPAE
+966 MLKDTGSLELPAE

-985 TQNTGRDKGIL
+985 TQSSGKNKDKGML

>member
-14 NVEKYLGACLD
+14 NVEKYLSACLD

-43 STDGSLQILQAYQAL
+43 STDGSLQILQAYQSL
-58 NPEKLFIYSTE
+58 NPEKLFIFSTE

-84 HGEYVWFVDSDDYV
+84 HGEYVWFVDSDDFV
-98 EPDACRLLYQK
+98 EPDACRLLYEK
-109 ASTDGNDLVL
+109 ATADGNDLVL
-119 FRYYNVDSQTGAR
+119 FRYYNVDSETGVR

-168 LFNGLHFPEGIRFE
+168 LFNGLCFPEGIRFE

-188 LLAVKARSIGYLD
+188 LLAVKARSIGYVD

-213 LSRLTPSTLHIK
+213 LSRLTPSTLHIR
-225 NAIIFLKEE
+225 NAIIFMKEE

-240 FEQYRTELDFIA
+240 FEQYQTELDFIA
-252 IRHFF
+252 VRHFF

-276 QLINELFDYIESNIP
+276 QLINELFDYMESNIP
-291 DWENNHYVRYS
+291 DWESNHYVRYS

-307 ARLLCLYGSRQEMT
+307 GRLLCLYGSRQEMIS
-321 AFVEACGQMTDQQQ
+321 FVEACNGMTVQQQ
-335 KAWIRDYKLSHKTS
+335 KAWIKDYKLSHKTS
-349 PGYQPAEMIRRE
+349 PSYQPAEMIHRE
-361 QTAAQFYGFA
+361 KTSSQFYGFA

-391 EIPTWILKLLVHLMK
+391 EIPTWILKLLVHLLR
-406 NFGEHHIIVSLTE
+406 NFGEHQIIVSLTQ
-419 EKHTLFQ
+419 EKHALFQ
-426 ALLSRYLSGQAAAAE
+426 ALLNRYLSDSTALSE

-460 GYIITDGPLP
+460 GYVITDGPLP

-485 GHKLYPET
+485 GHNLYPET

-520 NAQNR
+520 NIQNR

-532 MTAHICKTPYILG
+532 MTANICKTPYIIG
-545 SSADIPVIPDE
+545 SSTHIPVIPNE
-556 SHRER
+556 SHREK
-561 LRRNLQMEHMQ
+561 LRRSLQMDSMQ

-606 SDHQVMYL
+606 SDHQVLYL

-620 EIDFSEFKHIKE
+620 EIDFSEFRHIKE
-632 MPRDFDVPDFAA
+632 MPKDFDVPDFAA
-644 ACDIFVSDYHNA
+644 ACDIFISDYHNA
-656 LSASFNTGTR
+656 LSAKFSTGTQII
-666 TLRFLCGTFFRQE
+666 RFLCGTFWNQE
-679 NPQTGCQNA
+679 
-688 VSDNP
+688 DE
-693 CDQRTD
+693 
-699 SAQANASASSIDSF
+699 F
-713 FPAYPAFDNVPELVR
+713 FPEYPAFDNVPELVR

-733 DKTVA
+733 DLGSGETPA
-738 DSSSDCSH
+738 SEE
-746 GFDSRDQVT
+746 
-755 DSPMRI
+755 SP
-761 QGISFENSA
+761 Q
-770 DSRIEPVHYLTDIVD
+770 YLLSDIVD

-796 DPKAAEDTPASR
+796 TPPAASDDTPPR

-820 QNLVRDFNALATQAP
+820 QNLVRDFNALAAQAP

-857 LSPDCSCLPL
+857 LSPDCSSLPL
-867 KPNPEKGKR
+867 KPDPEKGNR

-888 LHSLYPLSHIL
+888 LFSFYPLSHIL
-899 DLGKEEC
+899 ALGKEEYK
-906 RKCLGS
+906 KCMGETR
-912 AQFDEVIITSTDSIK
+912 FDEVVITSTDSIK
-927 TVATLLAAAPTASYT
+927 TVATLLAAAPKASYT

-966 LLKDTGSLELPAE
+966 MLKDTGSLELPAE

-985 TQNTGRDKGIL
+985 TQSSGKNKDKGML

>member
-14 NVEKYLGACLD
+14 NVEKYLSACLD

-43 STDGSLQILQAYQAL
+43 STDGSLQILQAYQSL
-58 NPEKLFIYSTE
+58 NPVKLFIFSTE

-84 HGEYVWFVDSDDYV
+84 HGEYVWFVDSDDFV
-98 EPDACRLLYQK
+98 EPDACRLLYEK
-109 ASTDGNDLVL
+109 ATADGNDLVL
-119 FRYYNVDSQTGAR
+119 FRYYNVDSETGIR

-155 ISPYPWIKFIHRD
+155 ISPYPWIKFIHRN
-168 LFNGLHFPEGIRFE
+168 LFNGLCFPEGIRFE

-188 LLAVKARSIGYLD
+188 LLAVKARSIGYVD

-213 LSRLTPSTLHIK
+213 LSRLTTSTLHIR
-225 NAIIFLKEE
+225 NAIIFMKEE

-240 FEQYRTELDFIA
+240 FEQYQAELDFIA
-252 IRHFF
+252 VRHFF
-257 YRFWKLLTNYETD
+257 YRFWKLLTNYETN

-276 QLINELFDYIESNIP
+276 QLINELFDYMESNIP

-307 ARLLCLYGSRQEMT
+307 VRLLCLYGSRQEMIS
-321 AFVEACGQMTDQQQ
+321 FIEACNGMTVQQQ
-335 KAWIRDYKLSHKTS
+335 KAWIKDYKLSHKTS
-349 PGYQPAEMIRRE
+349 PSYQPVEMIHRE
-361 QTAAQFYGFA
+361 KTSSQFYGFA

-391 EIPTWILKLLVHLMK
+391 EIPTWILKLLVHLLE
-406 NFGEHHIIVSLTE
+406 NFGEHQIIVSLTQ
-419 EKHTLFQ
+419 EKHALFQ
-426 ALLSRYLSGQAAAAE
+426 ALLNRYLSDNTALSE

-460 GYIITDGPLP
+460 GYVITDGPLP

-485 GHKLYPET
+485 GHNLYPET

-520 NAQNR
+520 NVQNR

-532 MTAHICKTPYILG
+532 MTANICKTPYIIG
-545 SSADIPVIPDE
+545 SSTHIPVIPNE
-556 SHRER
+556 SHREK
-561 LRRNLQMEHMQ
+561 LRRSLQMDSMQ

-606 SDHQVMYL
+606 SDHQVLYL

-620 EIDFSEFKHIKE
+620 EIDFSEFRHIKE
-632 MPRDFDVPDFAA
+632 MPKDFDVPDFAA
-644 ACDIFVSDYHNA
+644 ACDIFISDYHNA
-656 LSASFNTGTR
+656 LSAKFSTGTQII
-666 TLRFLCGTFFRQE
+666 RFLCGTFWNQE
-679 NPQTGCQNA
+679 
-688 VSDNP
+688 DE
-693 CDQRTD
+693 
-699 SAQANASASSIDSF
+699 F
-713 FPAYPAFDNVPELVR
+713 FPEYPAFDNVPELVR

-733 DKTVA
+733 DLGSGETPA
-738 DSSSDCSH
+738 SEE
-746 GFDSRDQVT
+746 
-755 DSPMRI
+755 SP
-761 QGISFENSA
+761 Q
-770 DSRIEPVHYLTDIVD
+770 YLLSDIVD

-796 DPKAAEDTPASR
+796 TPPAASDDTPPR

-820 QNLVRDFNALATQAP
+820 QNLVRDFNALAAQAP

-857 LSPDCSCLPL
+857 LSPDCSSLPL
-867 KPNPEKGKR
+867 KPDPEKGNR

-888 LHSLYPLSHIL
+888 LFSFYPLSHIL
-899 DLGKEEC
+899 DLGKEEYK
-906 RKCLGS
+906 KCMGETR
-912 AQFDEVIITSTDSIK
+912 FDEVVITSTDSIK
-927 TVATLLAAAPTASYT
+927 TVATLLAAAPKASYT

-966 LLKDTGSLELPAE
+966 MLKDTGSLELPAE

-985 TQNTGRDKGIL
+985 TQSSSKNKDKGML

>member
-14 NVEKYLGACLD
+14 NVEKYLSACLD

-43 STDGSLQILQAYQAL
+43 STDGSLQILQAYQSL
-58 NPEKLFIYSTE
+58 NPEKLFIFSTE

-84 HGEYVWFVDSDDYV
+84 HGEYVWFVDSDDFV
-98 EPDACRLLYQK
+98 EPDACRLLYEK
-109 ASTDGNDLVL
+109 ATADGNDLVL
-119 FRYYNVDSQTGAR
+119 FRYYNVDSETGVR

-168 LFNGLHFPEGIRFE
+168 LFNGLCFPEGIRFE

-188 LLAVKARSIGYLD
+188 LLAVKARSIGYVD

-213 LSRLTPSTLHIK
+213 LSRLTPSTLHIR
-225 NAIIFLKEE
+225 NAIIFMKEE

-240 FEQYRTELDFIA
+240 FEQYQTELDFIA
-252 IRHFF
+252 VRHFF

-276 QLINELFDYIESNIP
+276 QLINELFDYMESNIP

-307 ARLLCLYGSRQEMT
+307 GRLLCLYGSRQEMSS
-321 AFVEACGQMTDQQQ
+321 FVEACNGMTVQQQ
-335 KAWIRDYKLSHKTS
+335 KAWIKDYKLSHKTS
-349 PGYQPAEMIRRE
+349 PSYQPAEMIHRE
-361 QTAAQFYGFA
+361 KTSSQFYGFA

-391 EIPTWILKLLVHLMK
+391 EIPTWILKLLVHLLR
-406 NFGEHHIIVSLTE
+406 NFGEHQIIVSLTQ
-419 EKHTLFQ
+419 EKHALFQ
-426 ALLSRYLSGQAAAAE
+426 ALLNRYLSDSTALSE

-460 GYIITDGPLP
+460 GYVITDGPLP

-485 GHKLYPET
+485 GHNLYPET

-507 QHTMFMADCLYFN
+507 QHTMFIADCLYFN
-520 NAQNR
+520 NVQNR

-532 MTAHICKTPYILG
+532 MTANICKTPYIIG
-545 SSADIPVIPDE
+545 SSTHIPVIPNE
-556 SHRER
+556 SHREK
-561 LRRNLQMEHMQ
+561 LRRSLQMDSMQ

-606 SDHQVMYL
+606 SDHQVLYL

-620 EIDFSEFKHIKE
+620 EIDFSEFRHIKE
-632 MPRDFDVPDFAA
+632 MPKDFDVPDFAA
-644 ACDIFVSDYHNA
+644 ACDIFISDYHNA
-656 LSASFNTGTR
+656 LSAKFSTGTQII
-666 TLRFLCGTFFRQE
+666 RFLCGTFWNQE
-679 NPQTGCQNA
+679 
-688 VSDNP
+688 DE
-693 CDQRTD
+693 
-699 SAQANASASSIDSF
+699 F
-713 FPAYPAFDNVPELVR
+713 FPEYPAFDNVPELVR

-733 DKTVA
+733 DLGSGETPA
-738 DSSSDCSH
+738 SEE
-746 GFDSRDQVT
+746 
-755 DSPMRI
+755 SP
-761 QGISFENSA
+761 Q
-770 DSRIEPVHYLTDIVD
+770 YLLSDIVD

-796 DPKAAEDTPASR
+796 TPPAASDDTPPR

-820 QNLVRDFNALATQAP
+820 QNLVRDFNALAAQAP

-857 LSPDCSCLPL
+857 LSPDCSSLPL
-867 KPNPEKGKR
+867 KPDPEKGNR

-888 LHSLYPLSHIL
+888 LFSFYPLSHIL
-899 DLGKEEC
+899 DLGKEEYK
-906 RKCLGS
+906 KCMGGTR
-912 AQFDEVIITSTDSIK
+912 FDEVVITSTDSIK
-927 TVATLLAAAPTASYT
+927 TVATLLAAAPKTSYT

-966 LLKDTGSLELPAE
+966 MLKDTGSLELPAE

-985 TQNTGRDKGIL
+985 THGSGKNKDKGML

>member
-14 NVEKYLGACLD
+14 NVEKYLSACLD

-43 STDGSLQILQAYQAL
+43 STDGSLQILQAYQSL
-58 NPEKLFIYSTE
+58 NPEKLFIFSTE

-84 HGEYVWFVDSDDYV
+84 HGEYVWFVDSDDFV
-98 EPDACRLLYQK
+98 EPDACRLLYEK
-109 ASTDGNDLVL
+109 ATADGNDLVL
-119 FRYYNVDSQTGAR
+119 FRYYNVDSETGVR

-168 LFNGLHFPEGIRFE
+168 LFNGLCFPEGIRFE

-188 LLAVKARSIGYLD
+188 LLAVKARSIGYVD

-213 LSRLTPSTLHIK
+213 LSRLTPSTLHIR
-225 NAIIFLKEE
+225 NAIIFMKEE

-240 FEQYRTELDFIA
+240 FEQYQTELDFIA
-252 IRHFF
+252 VRHFF

-276 QLINELFDYIESNIP
+276 QLINELFDYMESNIP

-307 ARLLCLYGSRQEMT
+307 GRLLCLYGSRQEMIS
-321 AFVEACGQMTDQQQ
+321 FVEACNGMTVQQQ
-335 KAWIRDYKLSHKTS
+335 KAWIKDYKLSHKTS
-349 PGYQPAEMIRRE
+349 PSYQPAEMIHRE
-361 QTAAQFYGFA
+361 KTSSQFYGFA

-391 EIPTWILKLLVHLMK
+391 EIPTWILKLLVHLLG
-406 NFGEHHIIVSLTE
+406 NFGEHQIIVSLTQ
-419 EKHTLFQ
+419 EKHALFQ
-426 ALLSRYLSGQAAAAE
+426 ALLNRYLSDSTALSE

-452 YGKALALS
+452 YGKVLALS
-460 GYIITDGPLP
+460 GYVITDGPLP

-485 GHKLYPET
+485 GHNLYPET

-520 NAQNR
+520 NVQNR

-532 MTAHICKTPYILG
+532 MTANICKTPYIIG
-545 SSADIPVIPDE
+545 SSTHIPVIPNE
-556 SHRER
+556 SHREK
-561 LRRNLQMEHMQ
+561 LRRSLQMDSMQ

-606 SDHQVMYL
+606 SDHQVLYL

-620 EIDFSEFKHIKE
+620 EIDFSEFRHIKE
-632 MPRDFDVPDFAA
+632 MPKDFDVPDFAA

-656 LSASFNTGTR
+656 LSAKFSTGTQII
-666 TLRFLCGTFFRQE
+666 RFLCGTFWNQE
-679 NPQTGCQNA
+679 
-688 VSDNP
+688 DE
-693 CDQRTD
+693 
-699 SAQANASASSIDSF
+699 F
-713 FPAYPAFDNVPELVR
+713 FPEYPAFDNVPELVR
-728 YIGQL
+728 YIGQ
-733 DKTVA
+733 
-738 DSSSDCSH
+738 
-746 GFDSRDQVT
+746 FDLGSGET
-755 DSPMRI
+755 PASEESP
-761 QGISFENSA
+761 Q
-770 DSRIEPVHYLTDIVD
+770 YLLSDIVD

-796 DPKAAEDTPASR
+796 TPAASDDTSPR

-820 QNLVRDFNALATQAP
+820 QNLVRDFNALAAQAP

-857 LSPDCSCLPL
+857 LSPDCFSLPL
-867 KPNPEKGKR
+867 KPDPEKGNR

-888 LHSLYPLSHIL
+888 LFSFYPLSHIL
-899 DLGKEEC
+899 DLGKEEYK
-906 RKCLGS
+906 KCMGETR
-912 AQFDEVIITSTDSIK
+912 FDEVVITSTDSIK
-927 TVATLLAAAPTASYT
+927 TVATLLAAASKTSYT

-966 LLKDTGSLELPAE
+966 MLKDTGSLELPAE

-985 TQNTGRDKGIL
+985 THGSGNNKDKRML

>member
-14 NVEKYLGACLD
+14 NVEKYLSACLD

-43 STDGSLQILQAYQAL
+43 STDGSLQILQAYQSL
-58 NPEKLFIYSTE
+58 NPEKLFIFSTE

-84 HGEYVWFVDSDDYV
+84 HGEYVWFVDSDDFV
-98 EPDACRLLYQK
+98 EPDACRLLYEK
-109 ASTDGNDLVL
+109 ATADGNDLVL
-119 FRYYNVDSQTGAR
+119 FRYYNVDSETGVR

-168 LFNGLHFPEGIRFE
+168 LFNGLCFPEGIRFE

-188 LLAVKARSIGYLD
+188 LLAVTARSIGYVD

-213 LSRLTPSTLHIK
+213 LSRLTPSTLHIR
-225 NAIIFLKEE
+225 NAIIFMKEE

-240 FEQYRTELDFIA
+240 FEQYQTELDFIA
-252 IRHFF
+252 VRHFF

-276 QLINELFDYIESNIP
+276 QLINELFDYMESNIP

-307 ARLLCLYGSRQEMT
+307 GRLLCLYGSRQEMIS
-321 AFVEACGQMTDQQQ
+321 FVEACNGMTVQQQ
-335 KAWIRDYKLSHKTS
+335 KAWIKDYKLSHKTS
-349 PGYQPAEMIRRE
+349 PSYQPAEMIHRE
-361 QTAAQFYGFA
+361 KTSSQFYGFA

-391 EIPTWILKLLVHLMK
+391 EIPTWILKLLVHLLR
-406 NFGEHHIIVSLTE
+406 NFGEHQIIVSLTQ
-419 EKHTLFQ
+419 EKHALFQ
-426 ALLSRYLSGQAAAAE
+426 ALLNRYLSDSTALSE

-460 GYIITDGPLP
+460 GYVITDGPLP

-485 GHKLYPET
+485 GHNLYPET

-520 NAQNR
+520 NVQNR

-532 MTAHICKTPYILG
+532 MTANICKTPYIIG
-545 SSADIPVIPDE
+545 SSTHIPVIPNE
-556 SHRER
+556 SHREK
-561 LRRNLQMEHMQ
+561 LRRSLQMDSMQ

-606 SDHQVMYL
+606 SDHQVLYL

-620 EIDFSEFKHIKE
+620 EIDFSEFRHIKE
-632 MPRDFDVPDFAA
+632 MPKDFDVPDFAA

-656 LSASFNTGTR
+656 LSAKFSTGTQII
-666 TLRFLCGTFFRQE
+666 RFLCGTFWNQE
-679 NPQTGCQNA
+679 
-688 VSDNP
+688 DE
-693 CDQRTD
+693 
-699 SAQANASASSIDSF
+699 F
-713 FPAYPAFDNVPELVR
+713 FPEYPAFDNVPELVR

-733 DKTVA
+733 DLGSGETPA
-738 DSSSDCSH
+738 SEE
-746 GFDSRDQVT
+746 
-755 DSPMRI
+755 SP
-761 QGISFENSA
+761 Q
-770 DSRIEPVHYLTDIVD
+770 YLLSDIVD

-796 DPKAAEDTPASR
+796 TPPAASDDTPPR

-820 QNLVRDFNALATQAP
+820 QNLVRDFNALAAQAP

-857 LSPDCSCLPL
+857 LSPDCSSLPL
-867 KPNPEKGKR
+867 KPDPEKGNR

-888 LHSLYPLSHIL
+888 LFSFYPLSHIL
-899 DLGKEEC
+899 ALGKEEYK
-906 RKCLGS
+906 KCMGETR
-912 AQFDEVIITSTDSIK
+912 FDEVVITSTDSIK
-927 TVATLLAAAPTASYT
+927 TVATLLAAAPKASYT

-966 LLKDTGSLELPAE
+966 MLKDTGSLELPAE

-985 TQNTGRDKGIL
+985 TQSSGKNKDKGML

>member
-14 NVEKYLGACLD
+14 NVEKYLSACLD

-43 STDGSLQILQAYQAL
+43 STDGSLQILQAYQSL
-58 NPEKLFIYSTE
+58 NPEKLFIFSTE

-84 HGEYVWFVDSDDYV
+84 HGEYVWFVDSDDFV
-98 EPDACRLLYQK
+98 EPDACRLLYEK
-109 ASTDGNDLVL
+109 ATADGNDLVL
-119 FRYYNVDSQTGAR
+119 FRYYNVDSETGVR
-132 KEYIA
+132 KEYLA

-168 LFNGLHFPEGIRFE
+168 LFNGLCFPEGIRFE

-188 LLAVKARSIGYLD
+188 LLAVKARSIGYVD

-213 LSRLTPSTLHIK
+213 LSRLTPSTLHIR
-225 NAIIFLKEE
+225 NAIIFMKEE

-240 FEQYRTELDFIA
+240 FEQYQTELDFIA
-252 IRHFF
+252 VRHFF

-276 QLINELFDYIESNIP
+276 QLINELFDYMESNIP

-307 ARLLCLYGSRQEMT
+307 GRLLCLYGSRQEMIS
-321 AFVEACGQMTDQQQ
+321 FVEACNGMTVQQQ
-335 KAWIRDYKLSHKTS
+335 KAWIKDYKLSHKTS
-349 PGYQPAEMIRRE
+349 PSYQPAEMIHRE
-361 QTAAQFYGFA
+361 KTSSQFYGFA

-391 EIPTWILKLLVHLMK
+391 EIPTWILKLLVHLLR
-406 NFGEHHIIVSLTE
+406 NFGEHQIIVSLTQ
-419 EKHTLFQ
+419 EKHALFQ
-426 ALLSRYLSGQAAAAE
+426 ALLNRYLSDSTALSE

-460 GYIITDGPLP
+460 GYVITDGPLP
-470 YYFRKEEGQFVLLYC
+470 YYFQKEEGQFVLLYC
-485 GHKLYPET
+485 GHNLYPET

-520 NAQNR
+520 NVQNR

-532 MTAHICKTPYILG
+532 MTANICKTPYIIG
-545 SSADIPVIPDE
+545 SSTHIPVIPNE
-556 SHRER
+556 SHREK
-561 LRRNLQMEHMQ
+561 LRRSLQMDSMQ

-606 SDHQVMYL
+606 SDHQVLYL

-620 EIDFSEFKHIKE
+620 EIDFSEFRHIKE
-632 MPRDFDVPDFAA
+632 MPKDFDVPDFAA

-656 LSASFNTGTR
+656 LSAKFSTETQII
-666 TLRFLCGTFFRQE
+666 RFLCGTFWNQE
-679 NPQTGCQNA
+679 
-688 VSDNP
+688 DE
-693 CDQRTD
+693 
-699 SAQANASASSIDSF
+699 F
-713 FPAYPAFDNVPELVR
+713 FPEYPAFDNVPELVR
-728 YIGQL
+728 YIRQL
-733 DKTVA
+733 DLGSGETPA
-738 DSSSDCSH
+738 SEE
-746 GFDSRDQVT
+746 
-755 DSPMRI
+755 SP
-761 QGISFENSA
+761 Q
-770 DSRIEPVHYLTDIVD
+770 YLLSDIVD

-796 DPKAAEDTPASR
+796 TPAVSDDTPPR

-820 QNLVRDFNALATQAP
+820 QNLVRDFNALTAQAP

-857 LSPDCSCLPL
+857 LSPDCSSLPL
-867 KPNPEKGKR
+867 KPDPEKGNR

-888 LHSLYPLSHIL
+888 LFSFYPLSHIL
-899 DLGKEEC
+899 DLGKEEYK
-906 RKCLGS
+906 KCMGETR
-912 AQFDEVIITSTDSIK
+912 FDEVVITSTDSIK
-927 TVATLLAAAPTASYT
+927 TVATLLAAAPKASYT

-966 LLKDTGSLELPAE
+966 MLKDTGSLELPAE

-985 TQNTGRDKGIL
+985 TQSSGKNKDKGML

>member
-14 NVEKYLGACLD
+14 NVEKYLSACLD

-43 STDGSLQILQAYQAL
+43 STDGSLQILQAYQSL
-58 NPEKLFIYSTE
+58 NPEKLFIFSTE

-84 HGEYVWFVDSDDYV
+84 HGEYVWFVDSDDFV
-98 EPDACRLLYQK
+98 EPDACRLLYEK
-109 ASTDGNDLVL
+109 ATADGNDLVL
-119 FRYYNVDSQTGAR
+119 FRYYNVDSETGVR

-168 LFNGLHFPEGIRFE
+168 LFNGLCFPEGIRFE

-188 LLAVKARSIGYLD
+188 LLAVKARSIGYVD

-213 LSRLTPSTLHIK
+213 LSRLTPSTLHIR
-225 NAIIFLKEE
+225 NAIIFMKEE

-240 FEQYRTELDFIA
+240 FEQYQTELDFIA
-252 IRHFF
+252 VRHFF

-276 QLINELFDYIESNIP
+276 QLINELFDYMESNIP

-307 ARLLCLYGSRQEMT
+307 GRLLCLYGSRQEMIS
-321 AFVEACGQMTDQQQ
+321 FVEACNGMTVQQQ
-335 KAWIRDYKLSHKTS
+335 KAWIKDYKLSHKTS
-349 PGYQPAEMIRRE
+349 PSYQPAEMIHRE
-361 QTAAQFYGFA
+361 KTSSQFYGFA

-391 EIPTWILKLLVHLMK
+391 EIPTWILKLLVHLLR
-406 NFGEHHIIVSLTE
+406 NFGEHQIIVSLTQ
-419 EKHTLFQ
+419 EKHALFQ
-426 ALLSRYLSGQAAAAE
+426 ALLNRYLSDSTALSE

-460 GYIITDGPLP
+460 GYVITDGPLP

-485 GHKLYPET
+485 GHNLYPET

-520 NAQNR
+520 NVQNR

-532 MTAHICKTPYILG
+532 MTANICKTPYIIG
-545 SSADIPVIPDE
+545 SSTHIPVIPNE
-556 SHRER
+556 SHREK
-561 LRRNLQMEHMQ
+561 LRRSLQMDSMQ

-606 SDHQVMYL
+606 SDHQVLYL

-620 EIDFSEFKHIKE
+620 EIDFSEFRHIKE
-632 MPRDFDVPDFAA
+632 MPKDFDVPDFAA
-644 ACDIFVSDYHNA
+644 ACDIFISDYHNA
-656 LSASFNTGTR
+656 LSAKFSTGTQII
-666 TLRFLCGTFFRQE
+666 RFLCGTFWNQE
-679 NPQTGCQNA
+679 
-688 VSDNP
+688 DE
-693 CDQRTD
+693 
-699 SAQANASASSIDSF
+699 F
-713 FPAYPAFDNVPELVR
+713 FPEYPAFDNVPELVR

-733 DKTVA
+733 DLGSGETPA
-738 DSSSDCSH
+738 SEE
-746 GFDSRDQVT
+746 
-755 DSPMRI
+755 SP
-761 QGISFENSA
+761 Q
-770 DSRIEPVHYLTDIVD
+770 YLLSDIVD

-796 DPKAAEDTPASR
+796 TPPAASDDTPPR

-820 QNLVRDFNALATQAP
+820 QNLVRDFNALAAQAP

-857 LSPDCSCLPL
+857 LSPDCSSLPL
-867 KPNPEKGKR
+867 KPDPEKGNR

-888 LHSLYPLSHIL
+888 LFSFYPLSHIL
-899 DLGKEEC
+899 DLGKEEYK
-906 RKCLGS
+906 KCMGETR
-912 AQFDEVIITSTDSIK
+912 FDEVVITSTDSIK
-927 TVATLLAAAPTASYT
+927 TVATLLAAAPKASYT

-966 LLKDTGSLELPAE
+966 MLKDTGSLELPAE

-985 TQNTGRDKGIL
+985 TQSSGKNKDKGML

>member
-14 NVEKYLGACLD
+14 NVEKYLSACLD

-43 STDGSLQILQAYQAL
+43 STDGSLQILQAYQSL
-58 NPEKLFIYSTE
+58 NPEKLFIFSTE

-84 HGEYVWFVDSDDYV
+84 HGEYVWFVDSDDFV
-98 EPDACRLLYQK
+98 EPDACRLLYEK
-109 ASTDGNDLVL
+109 ATADGNDLVL
-119 FRYYNVDSQTGAR
+119 FRYYNVDSETGVR

-168 LFNGLHFPEGIRFE
+168 LFNGLCFPEGIRFE

-188 LLAVKARSIGYLD
+188 LLAVKARSIGYVD

-213 LSRLTPSTLHIK
+213 LSRLTPSTLHIR
-225 NAIIFLKEE
+225 NAIIFMKEE

-240 FEQYRTELDFIA
+240 FEQYQTELDFIA
-252 IRHFF
+252 VRHFF

-276 QLINELFDYIESNIP
+276 QLINELFDYMESNIP

-307 ARLLCLYGSRQEMT
+307 GRLLCLYGSRQEMIS
-321 AFVEACGQMTDQQQ
+321 FVEACNGMTVQQQ
-335 KAWIRDYKLSHKTS
+335 KAWIKDYKLSHKTS
-349 PGYQPAEMIRRE
+349 PSYQPAEMIHRE
-361 QTAAQFYGFA
+361 KTSSQFYGFA

-391 EIPTWILKLLVHLMK
+391 EIPTWILKLLVHLLR
-406 NFGEHHIIVSLTE
+406 NFGEHQIIVSLTQ
-419 EKHTLFQ
+419 EKHALFQ
-426 ALLSRYLSGQAAAAE
+426 ALLNRYLSDSTALSE

-460 GYIITDGPLP
+460 GYVITDGPLP

-485 GHKLYPET
+485 GHNLYPET
-493 VLNTPDSTA
+493 ILNTPDSTA

-520 NAQNR
+520 NVQNR

-532 MTAHICKTPYILG
+532 MTANICKTPYIIG
-545 SSADIPVIPDE
+545 SSTHIPVIPNE
-556 SHRER
+556 SHREK
-561 LRRNLQMEHMQ
+561 LRRSLQMDSMQ

-606 SDHQVMYL
+606 SDHQVLYL

-620 EIDFSEFKHIKE
+620 EIDFSEFRHIKE
-632 MPRDFDVPDFAA
+632 MPKDFDVPDFAA
-644 ACDIFVSDYHNA
+644 ACDIFISDYHNA
-656 LSASFNTGTR
+656 LSAKFSTGTQII
-666 TLRFLCGTFFRQE
+666 RFLCGTFWNQE
-679 NPQTGCQNA
+679 
-688 VSDNP
+688 DE
-693 CDQRTD
+693 
-699 SAQANASASSIDSF
+699 F
-713 FPAYPAFDNVPELVR
+713 FPEYPAFDNVPELVR

-733 DKTVA
+733 DLGSGETPA
-738 DSSSDCSH
+738 SEE
-746 GFDSRDQVT
+746 
-755 DSPMRI
+755 SP
-761 QGISFENSA
+761 Q
-770 DSRIEPVHYLTDIVD
+770 YLLSDIVD

-796 DPKAAEDTPASR
+796 TPPAASDDTPPR

-820 QNLVRDFNALATQAP
+820 QNLVRDFNALAAQAP

-857 LSPDCSCLPL
+857 LSPDCSSLPL
-867 KPNPEKGKR
+867 KPDPEKGKR

-888 LHSLYPLSHIL
+888 LFSFYPLSHIL
-899 DLGKEEC
+899 DLGKEEYK
-906 RKCLGS
+906 KCMGETR
-912 AQFDEVIITSTDSIK
+912 FDEVVITSTDSIK
-927 TVATLLAAAPTASYT
+927 TVATLLAAAPKASYT

-966 LLKDTGSLELPAE
+966 MLKDTGSLELPAE

-985 TQNTGRDKGIL
+985 TQSSGKNKDKGML

>member
-14 NVEKYLGACLD
+14 NVEKYLSACLD

-43 STDGSLQILQAYQAL
+43 STDGSLQILQAYQSL
-58 NPEKLFIYSTE
+58 NPEKLFIFSTE

-84 HGEYVWFVDSDDYV
+84 HGEYVWFVDSDDFV
-98 EPDACRLLYQK
+98 EPDACRLLYEK
-109 ASTDGNDLVL
+109 ATADGNDLVL
-119 FRYYNVDSQTGAR
+119 FRYYNVDSETGVR

-168 LFNGLHFPEGIRFE
+168 LFNGLCFPEGIRFE

-188 LLAVKARSIGYLD
+188 LLAVKARSIGYVD

-213 LSRLTPSTLHIK
+213 LSRLTPSTLHIR
-225 NAIIFLKEE
+225 NAIIFMKEE

-240 FEQYRTELDFIA
+240 FEQYQTELDFIA
-252 IRHFF
+252 VRHFF

-276 QLINELFDYIESNIP
+276 QLINELFDYMESNIP
-291 DWENNHYVRYS
+291 DWESNHYVRYS

-307 ARLLCLYGSRQEMT
+307 GRLLCLYGSRQEMIS
-321 AFVEACGQMTDQQQ
+321 FVEACNGMTVQQQ
-335 KAWIRDYKLSHKTS
+335 KAWIKDYKLSHKTS
-349 PGYQPAEMIRRE
+349 PSYQPAEMIHRE
-361 QTAAQFYGFA
+361 KTSSQFYGFA

-391 EIPTWILKLLVHLMK
+391 EIPTWILKLLVHLLR
-406 NFGEHHIIVSLTE
+406 NFGEHQIIVSLTQ
-419 EKHTLFQ
+419 EKHALFQ
-426 ALLSRYLSGQAAAAE
+426 ALLNRYLSDSTALSE

-460 GYIITDGPLP
+460 GYVITDGPLP

-485 GHKLYPET
+485 GHNLYPET

-520 NAQNR
+520 NVQNR

-532 MTAHICKTPYILG
+532 MTANICKTPYIIG
-545 SSADIPVIPDE
+545 SSTHIPVIPNE
-556 SHRER
+556 SHREK
-561 LRRNLQMEHMQ
+561 LRRSLQMDSMQ

-606 SDHQVMYL
+606 SDHQVLYL

-620 EIDFSEFKHIKE
+620 EIDFSEFRHIKE
-632 MPRDFDVPDFAA
+632 MPKDFDVPDFAA
-644 ACDIFVSDYHNA
+644 ACDIFISDYHNA
-656 LSASFNTGTR
+656 LSAKFSTGTQII
-666 TLRFLCGTFFRQE
+666 RFLCGTFWNQE
-679 NPQTGCQNA
+679 
-688 VSDNP
+688 DE
-693 CDQRTD
+693 
-699 SAQANASASSIDSF
+699 F
-713 FPAYPAFDNVPELVR
+713 FPEYPAFDNVPELVR

-733 DKTVA
+733 DLGSGETPA
-738 DSSSDCSH
+738 SEE
-746 GFDSRDQVT
+746 
-755 DSPMRI
+755 SP
-761 QGISFENSA
+761 Q
-770 DSRIEPVHYLTDIVD
+770 YLLSDIVD

-796 DPKAAEDTPASR
+796 TPPAASDDTPPR

-820 QNLVRDFNALATQAP
+820 QNLVRDFNALAAQAS

-857 LSPDCSCLPL
+857 LSPDCSSLPL
-867 KPNPEKGKR
+867 KPDPEKGNR

-888 LHSLYPLSHIL
+888 LFSFYPLSHIL
-899 DLGKEEC
+899 ALGKEEYK
-906 RKCLGS
+906 KCMGETR
-912 AQFDEVIITSTDSIK
+912 FDEVVITSTDSIK
-927 TVATLLAAAPTASYT
+927 TVATLLAAAPKASYT

-966 LLKDTGSLELPAE
+966 MLKDTGSLELPAE

-985 TQNTGRDKGIL
+985 TQSSGKNKDKGML

>member
-14 NVEKYLGACLD
+14 NVEKYLSACLD

-43 STDGSLQILQAYQAL
+43 STDGSLQILQAYQSL
-58 NPEKLFIYSTE
+58 NPEKLFIFSTE

-84 HGEYVWFVDSDDYV
+84 HGEYVWFVDSDDFV
-98 EPDACRLLYQK
+98 EPDACRLLYEK
-109 ASTDGNDLVL
+109 ATADGNDLVL
-119 FRYYNVDSQTGAR
+119 FRYYNVDSETGVR
-132 KEYIA
+132 KEYLA

-155 ISPYPWIKFIHRD
+155 ISPYPWIKFIHRN
-168 LFNGLHFPEGIRFE
+168 LFNGLCFPEGIRFE

-188 LLAVKARSIGYLD
+188 LLAVKARSIGYVD

-213 LSRLTPSTLHIK
+213 LSRLTPSTLHIR
-225 NAIIFLKEE
+225 NAIIFMKEE

-240 FEQYRTELDFIA
+240 FEQYQTELDFIA
-252 IRHFF
+252 VRHFF

-276 QLINELFDYIESNIP
+276 QLINELFDYMESNIP

-307 ARLLCLYGSRQEMT
+307 GRLLCLYGSRQEMIS
-321 AFVEACGQMTDQQQ
+321 FVEACNGMTVQQQ
-335 KAWIRDYKLSHKTS
+335 KAWIKDYKLSHKIS
-349 PGYQPAEMIRRE
+349 PSYQPAEMIHRE
-361 QTAAQFYGFA
+361 KTSSQFYGFA

-391 EIPTWILKLLVHLMK
+391 EIPTWILKLLVHLLR
-406 NFGEHHIIVSLTE
+406 NFGEHQIIVSLTQ
-419 EKHTLFQ
+419 EKHALFQ
-426 ALLSRYLSGQAAAAE
+426 ALLNRYLSDSTALSE

-460 GYIITDGPLP
+460 GYVITDGPLP
-470 YYFRKEEGQFVLLYC
+470 YYFQKEEGQFVLLYC
-485 GHKLYPET
+485 GHNLYPET

-520 NAQNR
+520 NVQNR

-532 MTAHICKTPYILG
+532 MTANICKTPYIIG
-545 SSADIPVIPDE
+545 SSTHIPVIPNE
-556 SHRER
+556 SHREK
-561 LRRNLQMEHMQ
+561 LRRSLQMDSMQ

-606 SDHQVMYL
+606 SDHQVLYL

-620 EIDFSEFKHIKE
+620 EIDFSEFRHIKE
-632 MPRDFDVPDFAA
+632 MPKDFDVPDFAA
-644 ACDIFVSDYHNA
+644 ACDIFISDYHNA
-656 LSASFNTGTR
+656 LSAKFSTGTQII
-666 TLRFLCGTFFRQE
+666 RFLCGTFWNQE
-679 NPQTGCQNA
+679 
-688 VSDNP
+688 DE
-693 CDQRTD
+693 
-699 SAQANASASSIDSF
+699 F
-713 FPAYPAFDNVPELVR
+713 FPEYPAFDNVPELVR

-733 DKTVA
+733 DLGSGETPA
-738 DSSSDCSH
+738 SEE
-746 GFDSRDQVT
+746 
-755 DSPMRI
+755 SP
-761 QGISFENSA
+761 Q
-770 DSRIEPVHYLTDIVD
+770 YLLSDIVD

-796 DPKAAEDTPASR
+796 TPPAASDDTPPR

-820 QNLVRDFNALATQAP
+820 QNLVRDFNALAAQAP

-857 LSPDCSCLPL
+857 LSPDCSSLPL
-867 KPNPEKGKR
+867 KPDPEKGNR

-888 LHSLYPLSHIL
+888 LFSFYPLSHIL
-899 DLGKEEC
+899 ALGKEEYK
-906 RKCLGS
+906 KCMGETR
-912 AQFDEVIITSTDSIK
+912 FDEVVITSTDSIK
-927 TVATLLAAAPTASYT
+927 TVATLLAAAPKASYT

-966 LLKDTGSLELPAE
+966 MLKDTGSLELPAE

-985 TQNTGRDKGIL
+985 TQSSGKNKDKGML

>member
-14 NVEKYLGACLD
+14 NVEKYLSACLD

-43 STDGSLQILQAYQAL
+43 STDGSLQILQAYQSL
-58 NPEKLFIYSTE
+58 NPEKLFIFSTE

-84 HGEYVWFVDSDDYV
+84 HGEYVWFVDSDDFV
-98 EPDACRLLYQK
+98 EPDACRLLYEK
-109 ASTDGNDLVL
+109 ATADGNDLVL
-119 FRYYNVDSQTGAR
+119 FRYYNVDSETGVR

-168 LFNGLHFPEGIRFE
+168 LFNGLCFPEGIRFE

-188 LLAVKARSIGYLD
+188 LLAVKARSIGYVD

-213 LSRLTPSTLHIK
+213 LSRLTPSTLHIR
-225 NAIIFLKEE
+225 NAIIFMKEE

-240 FEQYRTELDFIA
+240 FEQYQTELDFIA
-252 IRHFF
+252 VRHFF

-276 QLINELFDYIESNIP
+276 QLINELFDYMESNIP

-307 ARLLCLYGSRQEMT
+307 GRLLCLYGSRQEMIS
-321 AFVEACGQMTDQQQ
+321 FVEACNGMTVQQQ
-335 KAWIRDYKLSHKTS
+335 KAWIKDYKLSHKTS
-349 PGYQPAEMIRRE
+349 PSYQPAEMIHRE
-361 QTAAQFYGFA
+361 KTSSQFYGFA

-391 EIPTWILKLLVHLMK
+391 EIPTWILKLLVHLLR
-406 NFGEHHIIVSLTE
+406 NFGEHQIIVSLTK
-419 EKHTLFQ
+419 EKHALFQ
-426 ALLSRYLSGQAAAAE
+426 ALLNRYLSDSTALSE

-460 GYIITDGPLP
+460 GYVITDGPLP

-485 GHKLYPET
+485 GHNLYPET

-520 NAQNR
+520 NVQNR

-532 MTAHICKTPYILG
+532 MTANICKTPYIIG
-545 SSADIPVIPDE
+545 SSTHIPVIPNE
-556 SHRER
+556 SHREK
-561 LRRNLQMEHMQ
+561 LRRSLQMDSMQ

-606 SDHQVMYL
+606 SDHQVLYL

-620 EIDFSEFKHIKE
+620 EIDFSEFRHIKE
-632 MPRDFDVPDFAA
+632 MPKDFDVPDFAA
-644 ACDIFVSDYHNA
+644 ACDIFISDYHNA
-656 LSASFNTGTR
+656 LSAKFSTGTQII
-666 TLRFLCGTFFRQE
+666 RFLCGTFWNQE
-679 NPQTGCQNA
+679 
-688 VSDNP
+688 DE
-693 CDQRTD
+693 
-699 SAQANASASSIDSF
+699 F
-713 FPAYPAFDNVPELVR
+713 FPEYPAFDNVPELVR

-733 DKTVA
+733 DLGSGETPA
-738 DSSSDCSH
+738 SEE
-746 GFDSRDQVT
+746 
-755 DSPMRI
+755 SP
-761 QGISFENSA
+761 Q
-770 DSRIEPVHYLTDIVD
+770 YLLSDIVD

-796 DPKAAEDTPASR
+796 TPPAASDDTPPR

-820 QNLVRDFNALATQAP
+820 QNLVRDFNALAAQAP

-857 LSPDCSCLPL
+857 LSPDCSSLPL
-867 KPNPEKGKR
+867 KPDPEKGNR

-888 LHSLYPLSHIL
+888 LFSFYPLSHIL
-899 DLGKEEC
+899 DLGKEEYK
-906 RKCLGS
+906 KCMGETR
-912 AQFDEVIITSTDSIK
+912 FDEVVITSTDSIK
-927 TVATLLAAAPTASYT
+927 TVATLLAAAPKASYT

-966 LLKDTGSLELPAE
+966 MLKDTGSLELPAE

-985 TQNTGRDKGIL
+985 TQSSGKNKDKGML